1 MFNKFKSMLNMSDKT
16 KAPVGGG
23 SEANKSLSFSYRS
36 NPYHGSITWDWA
48 KGMAFDNTYPSVSKI
63 ANAFMEIRPY
73 AIGANGE
80 PLQQM
85 PAVDK
90 LYHPN
95 QQMSSVDFRQA
106 LAVSAL
112 SHRTTYIL
120 VWHYGEGGQVV
131 AGGGDVTPDN
141 IAGYTFLEDCYIK
154 VVDGRKFYKSPSL
167 KYEFSDREVIE
178 ISAGIDPYDLSA
190 GYSPMQAVKK
200 WANIDDYIASYEGGL
215 FENDAV
221 PAGQFVIT
229 ASSTADFNSIVDEM
243 QAKHR
248 GSGNNNNVQYIHRP
262 ISPDTGTVL
271 PAQIEWIPYSQSNKD
286 MSLETIFKQV
296 NDKIDSTFGVPAS
309 IRGVNDNNTYA
320 SVKVDER
327 IFVRWTLRPFATK
340 IWTRFTHELN
350 RITGGLG
357 YAITFDVEVPSIA
370 DEEKI
375 DAERKKV
382 EADIISQM
390 IDKGYSLDSIV
401 DAFDFSNSY
410 KLLEKGA
417 DDNAVIENDKPDVDT
432 GEEVEDS
439 PELAVTKHVCS
450 HHHDVVHKEA
460 DKDSLKALRRLL
472 NDYLETSIDET
483 VESLQ
488 SASSKD
494 ISAIGLEIYD
504 ENGDGVIDEQEIE
517 QIPIP
522 QPSEERKYALQAGLL
537 AILYARMLKSGEK
550 RYQDTIDQFDL
561 NIEIPVLQHYVIS
574 DGAEKQYETIVNKI
588 VNSFSDQITD
598 TIEGAINL
606 TVEQGG
612 DKSDLI
618 KNIRNVFESD
628 QWRVERIVN
637 TEEHRADNF
646 GQIDAVDVLQKVT
659 GREFGFKWRTTSG
672 HPCEFCQYMNGT
684 VVATGEAFI
693 PLGEKIQLDDSVYI
707 NNYEDILTPQA
718 HPNCQCVFDVVEL

>member
-1 MFNKFKSMLNMSDKT
+1 MLNMSDKKQT
-16 KAPVGGG
+16 PVGGV
-23 SEANKSLSFSYRS
+23 EANKSLSFSYRS
-36 NPYHGSITWDWA
+36 NPYHGSVTWDWV
-48 KGMAFDNTYPSVSKI
+48 KGMAFDNTYPSVSRI

-73 AIGANGE
+73 AIDVNGK
-80 PLQQM
+80 PIQQV

-95 QQMSSVDFRQA
+95 RQMSSVDFRQA

-120 VWHYGEGGQVV
+120 VWHYGEGGEVV
-131 AGGGDVTPDN
+131 ADGGDVTPDN
-141 IAGYTFLEDCYIK
+141 IAGYTFLEDCT
-154 VVDGRKFYKSPSL
+154 VREVNGRKFYKSDSL
-167 KYEFSDREVIE
+167 KFEFSDREVIE
-178 ISAGIDPYDLSA
+178 ISAGIDPYDLTA
-190 GYSPMQAVKK
+190 GYSPTQAVKK

-221 PAGQFVIT
+221 PAGQFIIT
-229 ASSTADFNSIVDEM
+229 APTADAFNAIVDEM

-262 ISPDTGTVL
+262 ISADTGTVL
-271 PAQIEWIPYSQSNKD
+271 PAQIEWIPFSQPNKD

-357 YAITFDVEVPSIA
+357 VAITFDIEIPSIA
-370 DEEKI
+370 DEEKVE
-375 DAERKKV
+375 AERKNV
-382 EADIISQM
+382 EADVILKM
-390 IDKGYSLDSIV
+390 LDRGYSLDSIV
-401 DAFDFSNSY
+401 DAFEFSNAY

-417 DDNAVIENDKPDVDT
+417 DDEATIENDKPDVDT
-432 GEEVEDS
+432 GDEVEDS
-439 PELAVTKHVCS
+439 PELAVTKSIPTHCT
-450 HHHDVVHKEA
+450 HEHDEIHKEA
-460 DKDSLKALRRLL
+460 DKTTLKELRRLL

-483 VESLQ
+483 VDSLQ
-488 SASSKD
+488 SASKE
-494 ISAIGLEIYD
+494 ISAVGLEIYD
-504 ENGDGVIDEQEIE
+504 ENQDGVIDEQEIA
-517 QIPIP
+517 QIQIP
-522 QPSEERKYALQAGLL
+522 QPSEERKYALQLALL
-537 AILYARMLKSGEK
+537 ALLYKRMLKSGEK
-550 RYQDTIDQFDL
+550 RYQDTLVQFGIVL
-561 NIEIPVLQHYVIS
+561 NVPALEHYAIS

-588 VNSFSDQITD
+588 VNSFTDQITD
-598 TIEGAINL
+598 TIRSAINI
-606 TVEQGG
+606 TFEEGG
-612 DKSDLI
+612 DKQQLI
-618 KNIRNVFESD
+618 KNVKNVYKTD
-628 QWRVERIVN
+628 QWRVERIAR

-646 GQIDAVDVLQKVT
+646 GQIDAVDVIQKAT

-693 PLGEKIQLDDSVYI
+693 PLGEKIQLDDAVYL
-707 NNYEDILTPQA
+707 NNYEDVLTPQA

>member
-1 MFNKFKSMLNMSDKT
+1 MSDKKNQT
-16 KAPVGGG
+16 PSVGGG
-23 SEANKSLSFSYRS
+23 SQANKSLSFAYRS
-36 NPYHGSITWDWA
+36 NPYHGSLTWDWA

-73 AIGANGE
+73 AIDQNGK
-80 PLQQM
+80 PLEKM

-106 LAVSAL
+106 LAISVL
-112 SHRTTYIL
+112 SHRTTYVL
-120 VWHYGEGGQVV
+120 VWHYGEGGALV
-131 AGGGDVTPDN
+131 AGGEGVTPDN

-154 VVDGRKFYKSPSL
+154 EVDGRKYYKSPSY
-167 KYEFSDREVIE
+167 KFEFSDREVIE
-178 ISAGIDPYDLSA
+178 ISAGYDANDLGA
-190 GYSPMQAVKK
+190 GYSPTQAVKK

-221 PAGQFVIT
+221 PSGQFVIT
-229 ASSTADFNSIVDEM
+229 APTVEAFNSIVDEM

-262 ISPDTGTVL
+262 ISADTGAVL
-271 PAQIEWIPYSQSNKD
+271 PAQIEWIPFSQSNKD

-327 IFVRWTLRPFATK
+327 IFVRWTLKPFATK

-357 YAITFDVEVPSIA
+357 YAITFDVEIPSIA
-370 DEEKI
+370 DEEKV

-382 EADIISQM
+382 EADIINQM
-390 IDKGYSLDSIV
+390 LDRGYSLDSIV
-401 DAFDFSNSY
+401 DAFEFSNSY

-417 DDNAVIENDKPDVDT
+417 DDDGEIINDKPDVDT
-432 GEEVEDS
+432 GDEVEDS
-439 PELAVTKHVCS
+439 PEEAVTKSAPTHCT
-450 HHHDVVHKEA
+450 HDHDDIHKEA
-460 DKDSLKALRRLL
+460 DKNTLKSLRRLL
-472 NDYLETSIDET
+472 NDYLETSINET

-488 SASSKD
+488 SASKE
-494 ISAIGLEIYD
+494 ISAVGLEIYD

-517 QIPIP
+517 QIQIP
-522 QPSEERKYALQAGLL
+522 QPSEERKYALQVAML
-537 AILYARMLKSGEK
+537 ALLYARMLKSGEK
-550 RYQDTIDQFDL
+550 RYQDTIAQFGIVL
-561 NIEIPVLQHYVIS
+561 NIPALEHYAIS

-588 VNSFSDQITD
+588 VNSFTDQITD
-598 TIEGAINL
+598 TIRGAINL

-612 DKSDLI
+612 DVQDLV

-646 GQIDAVDVLQKVT
+646 GQIDAVDVLQRVT

-693 PLGEKIQLDDSVYI
+693 PLGEKIELDNSVYL

>member
-1 MFNKFKSMLNMSDKT
+1 MSDK
-16 KAPVGGG
+16 KNQAPVGGV
-23 SEANKSLSFSYRS
+23 EANESLSFAYRS
-36 NPYHGSITWDWA
+36 NPYHGSLTWDWA

-73 AIGANGE
+73 AIDQNGK
-80 PLQQM
+80 PLQKM
-85 PAVDK
+85 TAVDR

-120 VWHYGEGGQVV
+120 VWHRGENGEAV
-131 AGGGDVTPDN
+131 AGGGGITPDN
-141 IAGYTFLEDCYIK
+141 IAGYTFLENCYVK
-154 VVDGRKFYKSPSL
+154 VVDGHKYYKSDSL
-167 KYEFSDREVIE
+167 KFEFSDREVIE

-190 GYSPMQAVKK
+190 GYSPTQAVKK

-221 PAGQFVIT
+221 PSGQFIIT
-229 ASSTADFNSIVDEM
+229 APTVEAFNAIVDEM

-248 GSGNNNNVQYIHRP
+248 GSGNNNNVQYVHRP
-262 ISPDTGTVL
+262 ISADTGAVL
-271 PAQIEWIPYSQSNKD
+271 PAQIEWIPFSQSNKD

-327 IFVRWTLRPFATK
+327 IFVRWTLKPFATK

-357 YAITFDVEVPSIA
+357 YAITFDVEIPSIA
-370 DEEKI
+370 DEEKV

-382 EADIISQM
+382 EADIINQM
-390 IDKGYSLDSIV
+390 LDRGYSLDSIV
-401 DAFDFSNSY
+401 DAFEFSNAY

-417 DDNAVIENDKPDVDT
+417 DDEATIENDKPDVDT
-432 GEEVEDS
+432 GDEVEDS
-439 PELAVTKHVCS
+439 PETAVTKAVCR
-450 HHHDVVHKEA
+450 HHNEIHKEA
-460 DKDSLKALRRLL
+460 DKNTLKELRRLL

-483 VESLQ
+483 VASLQ
-488 SASSKD
+488 SASKE

-504 ENGDGVIDEQEIE
+504 ENGDGVIDEQEVA
-517 QIPIP
+517 QIQIP
-522 QPSEERKYALQAGLL
+522 QPSEERKYALQVALL
-537 AILYARMLKSGEK
+537 ALLYARMLKSGEK
-550 RYQDTIDQFDL
+550 RYQDTIAQFGIVL
-561 NIEIPVLQHYVIS
+561 NIPALEHYAIS

-588 VNSFSDQITD
+588 VNSFTDQITD
-598 TIEGAINL
+598 TIQGAINL
-606 TVEQGG
+606 TVQQGG
-612 DKSDLI
+612 DKADLV

-646 GQIDAVDVLQKVT
+646 GQIDAVDVIQRVT

-693 PLGEKIQLDDSVYI
+693 PLGEKIELDNSVYL

>member
-1 MFNKFKSMLNMSDKT
+1 MGDKSKP
-16 KAPVGGG
+16 PVGGG
-23 SEANKSLSFSYRS
+23 SQANKSLSFNYRS
-36 NPYHGSITWDWA
+36 NPYHGSLTWDWA

-73 AIGANGE
+73 AIDQNGK
-80 PLQQM
+80 PLQKM

-120 VWHYGEGGQVV
+120 VWHRGENGEAV
-131 AGGGDVTPDN
+131 AGGGGITPDN

-154 VVDGRKFYKSPSL
+154 VVDGHKYYKSPSL
-167 KYEFSDREVIE
+167 KFEFSDREVIE

-190 GYSPMQAVKK
+190 GYSPTQAVKK

-221 PAGQFVIT
+221 PSGQFVIT
-229 ASSTADFNSIVDEM
+229 APSADAFNEIVDEM

-262 ISPDTGTVL
+262 ISADTGAVM
-271 PAQIEWIPYSQSNKD
+271 PAQIEWIPFSQSNKD

-327 IFVRWTLRPFATK
+327 IFVKWTLRPFATK

-357 YAITFDVEVPSIA
+357 YAITFDVEIPSIA

-382 EADIISQM
+382 EADIINQM
-390 IDKGYSLDSIV
+390 LDRGYSLDSIV
-401 DAFDFSNSY
+401 DAFEFSNAY

-417 DDNAVIENDKPDVDT
+417 DDEATIENDKPDVDT
-432 GEEVEDS
+432 GDEVEDS
-439 PELAVTKHVCS
+439 PETAVTKVAQP
-450 HHHDVVHKEA
+450 HHHHNEIHKKA
-460 DKDSLKALRRLL
+460 DKNTLKELRRLL

-483 VESLQ
+483 VASLQ
-488 SASSKD
+488 SASKE

-504 ENGDGVIDEQEIE
+504 ENQDGVIDEQEVA

-522 QPSEERKYALQAGLL
+522 QPSEERKYALQVALL
-537 AILYARMLKSGEK
+537 ALLYARMLKSGEK
-550 RYQDTIDQFDL
+550 RYQDTIAQFGIVL
-561 NIEIPVLQHYVIS
+561 NIPALEHYVIS

-588 VNSFSDQITD
+588 VNSFTDQITD
-598 TIEGAINL
+598 TIRGAINL

-612 DKSDLI
+612 NKSDLV

-637 TEEHRADNF
+637 TEEHRADNL
-646 GQIDAVDVLQKVT
+646 GQIDAVDVIQRVT
-659 GREFGFKWRTTSG
+659 GREFGFKWRTTSA

-693 PLGEKIQLDDSVYI
+693 PLGEKIELDNAVYL

>member
-1 MFNKFKSMLNMSDKT
+1 MFEKFKSMLNMSDKKQT
-16 KAPVGGG
+16 PVGGV
-23 SEANKSLSFSYRS
+23 EANKSLSFNYRS
-36 NPYHGSITWDWA
+36 NPYHGSLTWDWA
-48 KGMAFDNTYPSVSKI
+48 KGMAFDNTYPSVSRI

-73 AIGANGE
+73 AIDANGK
-80 PLQQM
+80 PLQKM

-112 SHRTTYIL
+112 SHRTAYIL
-120 VWHYGEGGQVV
+120 VWHRGENGEAV
-131 AGGGDVTPDN
+131 AGGGGVTPDN

-154 VVDGRKFYKSPSL
+154 VVDGHKYYKSPSL
-167 KYEFSDREVIE
+167 KFEFSDREVIE
-178 ISAGIDPYDLSA
+178 ISAGIDPNDLTA
-190 GYSPMQAVKK
+190 GYSPTQAVKK

-221 PAGQFVIT
+221 PSGQFVIT
-229 ASSTADFNSIVDEM
+229 APTVEAFNEIVDEM
-243 QAKHR
+243 QARHR

-262 ISPDTGTVL
+262 ISADTGAVL
-271 PAQIEWIPYSQSNKD
+271 PAQIEWIPFSQSNKD

-327 IFVRWTLRPFATK
+327 IFVRWTLKPFATK

-357 YAITFDVEVPSIA
+357 YAITFDVEIPSIA
-370 DEEKI
+370 DEEKV

-382 EADIISQM
+382 EADIITQM
-390 IDKGYSLDSIV
+390 LDRGYSLDSIV
-401 DAFDFSNSY
+401 DAFEFSNAY

-417 DDNAVIENDKPDVDT
+417 DDEATIENDKPDVDT

-439 PELAVTKHVCS
+439 PEEAVTKSVC
-450 HHHDVVHKEA
+450 HHHDEIHKEA
-460 DKDSLKALRRLL
+460 DKNTLKELRRLL

-483 VESLQ
+483 VASLQ
-488 SASSKD
+488 SASKA

-504 ENGDGVIDEQEIE
+504 ENADGVIDEQEIA
-517 QIPIP
+517 QIQIP
-522 QPSEERKYALQAGLL
+522 QPSEERKYALQAALL
-537 AILYARMLKSGEK
+537 ALLYARMLKSGEK
-550 RYQDTIDQFDL
+550 RYQETIAQFSIAL
-561 NIEIPVLQHYVIS
+561 NVPALEHYVIS

-588 VNSFSDQITD
+588 VNSFTDQITD
-598 TIEGAINL
+598 TIRGAINL

-612 DKSDLI
+612 NKSDLI
-618 KNIRNVFESD
+618 KNIKNVFESD

-693 PLGEKIQLDDSVYI
+693 PLGEKIELDNSVYL

>member
-1 MFNKFKSMLNMSDKT
+1 MLNMSDKKQT
-16 KAPVGGG
+16 PVGGV
-23 SEANKSLSFSYRS
+23 EANKSLSFSYRS
-36 NPYHGSITWDWA
+36 NPYHGSVTWDWA
-48 KGMAFDNTYPSVSKI
+48 KGMAFDNTYPSVSRI

-73 AIGANGE
+73 AIDSNGK
-80 PLQQM
+80 PIQQV

-95 QQMSSVDFRQA
+95 RQMSSVDFRQA

-120 VWHYGEGGQVV
+120 VWHYGEGGEVV
-131 AGGGDVTPDN
+131 ADGGDVTPDN
-141 IAGYTFLEDCYIK
+141 IAGYTFLEDCT
-154 VVDGRKFYKSPSL
+154 VREVNGRKFYKSDSL
-167 KYEFSDREVIE
+167 KFEFSDREVIE
-178 ISAGIDPYDLSA
+178 ISAGIDPYDLTA
-190 GYSPMQAVKK
+190 GYSPTQAVKK

-221 PAGQFVIT
+221 PAGQFIIT
-229 ASSTADFNSIVDEM
+229 APTADAFNAIVDEM

-262 ISPDTGTVL
+262 ISADTGTVL
-271 PAQIEWIPYSQSNKD
+271 PAQIEWIPFSQPNKD

-357 YAITFDVEVPSIA
+357 VAITFDIEIPSIA
-370 DEEKI
+370 DEEKVE
-375 DAERKKV
+375 AERKNV
-382 EADIISQM
+382 EADVILKM
-390 IDKGYSLDSIV
+390 LDRGYSLDSIV
-401 DAFDFSNSY
+401 DAFEFSNAY

-417 DDNAVIENDKPDVDT
+417 DDEATIENDKPDVDT
-432 GEEVEDS
+432 GDEVEDS
-439 PELAVTKHVCS
+439 PELAVTKSIPTHCT
-450 HHHDVVHKEA
+450 HEHDEIHKEA
-460 DKDSLKALRRLL
+460 DKTTLKELRRLL

-483 VESLQ
+483 VDSLQ
-488 SASSKD
+488 SASKE
-494 ISAIGLEIYD
+494 ISAVGLEIYD
-504 ENGDGVIDEQEIE
+504 ENQDGVIDEQEIA
-517 QIPIP
+517 QIQIP
-522 QPSEERKYALQAGLL
+522 QPSEERKYALQLALL
-537 AILYARMLKSGEK
+537 ALLYKRMLKSGEK
-550 RYQDTIDQFDL
+550 RYQDTLVQFGIVL
-561 NIEIPVLQHYVIS
+561 NVPALEHYAIS

-588 VNSFSDQITD
+588 VNSFTDQITD
-598 TIEGAINL
+598 TIRSAINI
-606 TVEQGG
+606 TFEEGG
-612 DKSDLI
+612 DKQQLI
-618 KNIRNVFESD
+618 KNVKNVYKTD
-628 QWRVERIVN
+628 QWRVERIAR

-646 GQIDAVDVLQKVT
+646 GQIDAVDVIQKAT

-693 PLGEKIQLDDSVYI
+693 PLGEKIQLDDAVYL
-707 NNYEDILTPQA
+707 NNYEDVLTPQA

>member
-1 MFNKFKSMLNMSDKT
+1 MFEKFKSMLNMSDKS
-16 KAPVGGG
+16 KPPVGGG
-23 SEANKSLSFSYRS
+23 NQANKSLSFNYRS
-36 NPYHGSITWDWA
+36 NPYHGSLTWDWA

-73 AIGANGE
+73 AIDSNGK
-80 PLQQM
+80 PLQQVK
-85 PAVDK
+85 AVDK

-120 VWHYGEGGQVV
+120 VWHRGENGEAV
-131 AGGGDVTPDN
+131 AGGGGVTPDN

-154 VVDGRKFYKSPSL
+154 VVDGHKYYKSPSL
-167 KYEFSDREVIE
+167 KFEFSDREVIE
-178 ISAGIDPYDLSA
+178 ISAGIDPNDLSA
-190 GYSPMQAVKK
+190 GYSPTQAVKK

-221 PAGQFVIT
+221 PSGQFVIT
-229 ASSTADFNSIVDEM
+229 APSVEAFNAIVDEM
-243 QAKHR
+243 QARHR

-262 ISPDTGTVL
+262 ISADTGAVL
-271 PAQIEWIPYSQSNKD
+271 PAQIEWIPFSQSNKD

-327 IFVRWTLRPFATK
+327 IFVRWTLKPFATK

-357 YAITFDVEVPSIA
+357 YAITFDVEIPSIA
-370 DEEKI
+370 DEEKV

-382 EADIISQM
+382 EADIITQM
-390 IDKGYSLDSIV
+390 LDRGYSLDSIV
-401 DAFDFSNSY
+401 DAFEFSNAY
-410 KLLEKGA
+410 KLLEMGA
-417 DDNAVIENDKPDVDT
+417 DDEATIENDKPDVDT

-439 PELAVTKHVCS
+439 PEEAVTKSVC
-450 HHHDVVHKEA
+450 HHHDEIHKEA
-460 DKDSLKALRRLL
+460 DKNTLKELRRLL

-483 VESLQ
+483 VASLQ
-488 SASSKD
+488 SASKA

-504 ENGDGVIDEQEIE
+504 ENGDGVIDEQEVA

-522 QPSEERKYALQAGLL
+522 QPSEERKYALQVALL
-537 AILYARMLKSGEK
+537 ALLYARMLKSGEK
-550 RYQDTIDQFDL
+550 RYQDTITQFSIAL
-561 NIEIPVLQHYVIS
+561 NVPALEHYVIS

-588 VNSFSDQITD
+588 VNSFTDQITD
-598 TIEGAINL
+598 TIKGAIDL
-606 TVEQGG
+606 TIQQGG
-612 DKSDLI
+612 NKSDLI
-618 KNIRNVFESD
+618 KNIKNVFESD

-693 PLGEKIQLDDSVYI
+693 PLGEKIQLDDAVYI

>member
-1 MFNKFKSMLNMSDKT
+1 MLNMSDKKQT
-16 KAPVGGG
+16 PVGGV
-23 SEANKSLSFSYRS
+23 EANKSLSFSYRS
-36 NPYHGSITWDWA
+36 NPYHGSVTWDWA
-48 KGMAFDNTYPSVSKI
+48 KGMAFDNTYPSVSRI

-73 AIGANGE
+73 AIDVNGK
-80 PLQQM
+80 PIQQV

-120 VWHYGEGGQVV
+120 VWHYGEGGEVV
-131 AGGGDVTPDN
+131 AGNGNVTPDN
-141 IAGYTFLEDCYIK
+141 IAGYTFLEDCTVK
-154 VVDGRKFYKSPSL
+154 EVNGRKFYKSDSL
-167 KYEFSDREVIE
+167 KFEFSDNEVIE

-190 GYSPMQAVKK
+190 GYSPTQAVKK

-221 PAGQFVIT
+221 PAGQFIIT
-229 ASSTADFNSIVDEM
+229 APTADAFNAIVDEM

-262 ISPDTGTVL
+262 ISADTGTVL
-271 PAQIEWIPYSQSNKD
+271 PAQIEWIPFSQPNKD

-357 YAITFDVEVPSIA
+357 VAITFDVEIPSIA
-370 DEEKI
+370 DEEKVE
-375 DAERKKV
+375 AERKNV
-382 EADIISQM
+382 EADVIIKM
-390 IDKGYSLDSIV
+390 LDRGYSLDSIV
-401 DAFDFSNSY
+401 DAFEFSNAY

-417 DDNAVIENDKPDVDT
+417 DDEATIENDKPDVDT
-432 GEEVEDS
+432 GDEVEDS
-439 PELAVTKHVCS
+439 PELAVTKSIPTHCA
-450 HHHDVVHKEA
+450 HEHDEIHKEA
-460 DKDSLKALRRLL
+460 DKTTLKELRRLL

-483 VESLQ
+483 VDSLQ
-488 SASSKD
+488 SASKE
-494 ISAIGLEIYD
+494 ISAVGLEIYD
-504 ENGDGVIDEQEIE
+504 ENQDGVIDEQEIA
-517 QIPIP
+517 QIQIP
-522 QPSEERKYALQAGLL
+522 QPSEERKYALQLALL
-537 AILYARMLKSGEK
+537 ALLYKRMLKSGEK
-550 RYQDTIDQFDL
+550 RYQDTLVQFGIVL
-561 NIEIPVLQHYVIS
+561 NIPALEHYAIS

-588 VNSFSDQITD
+588 VNSFTDQITD
-598 TIEGAINL
+598 TIRSAINI
-606 TVEQGG
+606 TFEEGG
-612 DKSDLI
+612 DKQQLI
-618 KNIRNVFESD
+618 KNIKNVYKTD
-628 QWRVERIVN
+628 QWRVERIAR

-646 GQIDAVDVLQKVT
+646 GQIDAVDVIQKVT

-693 PLGEKIQLDDSVYI
+693 PLGEKIQLDDAVYL
-707 NNYEDILTPQA
+707 NNYEDVLTPQA

>member
-1 MFNKFKSMLNMSDKT
+1 MLNMSDKKQT
-16 KAPVGGG
+16 PVGGV
-23 SEANKSLSFSYRS
+23 EANKSLSFSYRS
-36 NPYHGSITWDWA
+36 NPYHGSVTWDWA
-48 KGMAFDNTYPSVSKI
+48 KGMAFDNTYPSVSRI

-73 AIGANGE
+73 AIDSNGK
-80 PLQQM
+80 PIQQV

-95 QQMSSVDFRQA
+95 RQMSSVDFRQA

-120 VWHYGEGGQVV
+120 VWHYGEGGEVV
-131 AGGGDVTPDN
+131 ADGGDVTPDN
-141 IAGYTFLEDCYIK
+141 IAGYTFLEDCT
-154 VVDGRKFYKSPSL
+154 VREVNGRKFYKSDSL
-167 KYEFSDREVIE
+167 KFEFSDREVIE
-178 ISAGIDPYDLSA
+178 ISAGIDPYDLTA
-190 GYSPMQAVKK
+190 GYSPTQAVKK

-221 PAGQFVIT
+221 PAGQFIIT
-229 ASSTADFNSIVDEM
+229 APTADAFNAIVDEM

-262 ISPDTGTVL
+262 ISADTGTVL
-271 PAQIEWIPYSQSNKD
+271 PAQIEWIPFSQPNKD

-357 YAITFDVEVPSIA
+357 VAITFDIEIPSIA
-370 DEEKI
+370 DEEKVE
-375 DAERKKV
+375 AERKKV
-382 EADIISQM
+382 EADIINQM
-390 IDKGYSLDSIV
+390 LDRGYSLDSIV
-401 DAFDFSNSY
+401 DAFEFSNAY

-417 DDNAVIENDKPDVDT
+417 DDEATIENDKPDVDT
-432 GEEVEDS
+432 GDEVEDS
-439 PELAVTKHVCS
+439 PELAVTKSIPTHCT
-450 HHHDVVHKEA
+450 HEHDEIHKEA
-460 DKDSLKALRRLL
+460 DKTTLKELRRLL

-483 VESLQ
+483 VDSLQ
-488 SASSKD
+488 SASKE
-494 ISAIGLEIYD
+494 ISAVGLEIYD
-504 ENGDGVIDEQEIE
+504 ENQDGVIDEQEIA
-517 QIPIP
+517 QIQIP
-522 QPSEERKYALQAGLL
+522 QPSEERKYALQLALL
-537 AILYARMLKSGEK
+537 ALLYKRMLKSGEK
-550 RYQDTIDQFDL
+550 RYQDTLVQFGIVL
-561 NIEIPVLQHYVIS
+561 NIPALEHYVIS

-588 VNSFSDQITD
+588 VNSFTDQITD
-598 TIEGAINL
+598 TIRSAINI
-606 TVEQGG
+606 TFEEGG
-612 DKSDLI
+612 DKQQLI
-618 KNIRNVFESD
+618 KNIKNVYKTD
-628 QWRVERIVN
+628 QWRVERIAR

-646 GQIDAVDVLQKVT
+646 GQIDAVDVIQKVT

-672 HPCEFCQYMNGT
+672 HPCEFCQYMDGT

-693 PLGEKIQLDDSVYI
+693 PLGEKIQLDDAVYL
-707 NNYEDILTPQA
+707 NNYEDVLTPQA

>member
-1 MFNKFKSMLNMSDKT
+1 MLNMSDKKQT
-16 KAPVGGG
+16 PVGGV
-23 SEANKSLSFSYRS
+23 EANKSLSFSYRS
-36 NPYHGSITWDWA
+36 NPYHGSVTWDWA
-48 KGMAFDNTYPSVSKI
+48 KGMAFDNTYPSVSRI

-73 AIGANGE
+73 AIDSNGK
-80 PLQQM
+80 PIQQV

-95 QQMSSVDFRQA
+95 RQMSSVDFRQA

-120 VWHYGEGGQVV
+120 VWHYGEGGEVV
-131 AGGGDVTPDN
+131 ADGGDVTPDN
-141 IAGYTFLEDCYIK
+141 IAGYTFLEDCT
-154 VVDGRKFYKSPSL
+154 VREVNGRKFYKSDSL
-167 KYEFSDREVIE
+167 KFEFSDREVIE
-178 ISAGIDPYDLSA
+178 ISAGIDPYDLTA
-190 GYSPMQAVKK
+190 GYSPTQAVKK

-221 PAGQFVIT
+221 PAGQFIIT
-229 ASSTADFNSIVDEM
+229 APTADAFNAIVDEM

-262 ISPDTGTVL
+262 ISADTGTVL
-271 PAQIEWIPYSQSNKD
+271 PAQIEWIPFSQPNKD

-357 YAITFDVEVPSIA
+357 VAITFDIEIPSIA
-370 DEEKI
+370 DEEKV
-375 DAERKKV
+375 DAERKKI

-390 IDKGYSLDSIV
+390 TDKGYSLDSIV
-401 DAFDFSNSY
+401 DAFEFSNAY

-417 DDNAVIENDKPDVDT
+417 DDEATIENDKPDVDT
-432 GEEVEDS
+432 GDEVEDS
-439 PELAVTKHVCS
+439 PELAVTKSIPTHCT
-450 HHHDVVHKEA
+450 HEHDEIHKEA
-460 DKDSLKALRRLL
+460 DKTTLKELRRLL

-483 VESLQ
+483 VDSLQ
-488 SASSKD
+488 SASKE
-494 ISAIGLEIYD
+494 ISAVGLEIYD
-504 ENGDGVIDEQEIE
+504 ENQDGVIDEQEIA
-517 QIPIP
+517 QIQIP
-522 QPSEERKYALQAGLL
+522 QPSEERKYALQLALL
-537 AILYARMLKSGEK
+537 ALLYKRMLKSGEK
-550 RYQDTIDQFDL
+550 RYQDTLVQFGIVL
-561 NIEIPVLQHYVIS
+561 NVPALEHYAIS

-588 VNSFSDQITD
+588 VNSFTDQITD
-598 TIEGAINL
+598 TIRSAINI
-606 TVEQGG
+606 TFEEGG
-612 DKSDLI
+612 DKQQLI
-618 KNIRNVFESD
+618 KNVKNVYKTD
-628 QWRVERIVN
+628 QWRVERIAR

-646 GQIDAVDVLQKVT
+646 GQIDAVDVIQKAT

-693 PLGEKIQLDDSVYI
+693 PLGEKIQLDDAVYL
-707 NNYEDILTPQA
+707 NNYEDVLTPQA

>member
-1 MFNKFKSMLNMSDKT
+1 MLNMSDKKQT
-16 KAPVGGG
+16 PVGGV
-23 SEANKSLSFSYRS
+23 EANKSLSFSYRS
-36 NPYHGSITWDWA
+36 NPYHGSVTWDWA
-48 KGMAFDNTYPSVSKI
+48 KGMAFDNTYPSVSRI

-73 AIGANGE
+73 AIDVNGK
-80 PLQQM
+80 PIQQV

-95 QQMSSVDFRQA
+95 RQMSSVDFRQA

-120 VWHYGEGGQVV
+120 VWHYGEGGEVV
-131 AGGGDVTPDN
+131 AGNGGVTPDN

-154 VVDGRKFYKSPSL
+154 VVNGHKFYKSPSL
-167 KYEFSDREVIE
+167 KFEFSDNEVIE
-178 ISAGIDPYDLSA
+178 ISAGIDPNDLSA
-190 GYSPMQAVKK
+190 GYSPTQAVKK

-221 PAGQFVIT
+221 PAGQFIIT
-229 ASSTADFNSIVDEM
+229 APTADAFNAIVDEM

-262 ISPDTGTVL
+262 ISTDTGAVL
-271 PAQIEWIPYSQSNKD
+271 PAQIEWIPFSQSNKD

-357 YAITFDVEVPSIA
+357 VAITFDVEIPSIA

-375 DAERKKV
+375 DAERKNV
-382 EADIISQM
+382 EADVIIKM
-390 IDKGYSLDSIV
+390 LDRGYSLDSIV
-401 DAFDFSNSY
+401 DAFEFSNAY

-417 DDNAVIENDKPDVDT
+417 DDEAIIENDKPDVDT
-432 GEEVEDS
+432 GDEVEDS
-439 PELAVTKHVCS
+439 PELAVTKSIPPHCT
-450 HHHDVVHKEA
+450 HEHDEIHKEA
-460 DKDSLKALRRLL
+460 DKTTLKELRRLL

-483 VESLQ
+483 VGSLQ
-488 SASSKD
+488 SASKE
-494 ISAIGLEIYD
+494 ISAVGLEIYD
-504 ENGDGVIDEQEIE
+504 ENQDGVIDEQEIA
-517 QIPIP
+517 QIQIP
-522 QPSEERKYALQAGLL
+522 QPSEERKYALQLALL
-537 AILYARMLKSGEK
+537 ALLYKRMLKSGEK
-550 RYQDTIDQFDL
+550 RYQDTLVQFGIVL
-561 NIEIPVLQHYVIS
+561 NIPALEHYTIS

-598 TIEGAINL
+598 TIRSAINI
-606 TVEQGG
+606 TFEEGG
-612 DKSDLI
+612 DKQQLI
-618 KNIRNVFESD
+618 KNVKNVFKTD
-628 QWRVERIVN
+628 QWRVERIAR

-646 GQIDAVDVLQKVT
+646 GQIDAVDVIQKVT

-693 PLGEKIQLDDSVYI
+693 PLGEKIQLDDAVYL
-707 NNYEDILTPQA
+707 NNYEDVLTPQA

>member
-1 MFNKFKSMLNMSDKT
+1 MLNMSDKKQT
-16 KAPVGGG
+16 PVGGV
-23 SEANKSLSFSYRS
+23 EANKSLSFSYRS
-36 NPYHGSITWDWA
+36 NPYHGSVTWDWA
-48 KGMAFDNTYPSVSKI
+48 KGMAFDNTYPSVSRI

-73 AIGANGE
+73 AIDVNGK
-80 PLQQM
+80 PIQQV

-112 SHRTTYIL
+112 S
-120 VWHYGEGGQVV
+120 Q
-131 AGGGDVTPDN
+131 
-141 IAGYTFLEDCYIK
+141 DCDIK
-154 VVDGRKFYKSPSL
+154 VVNGHKFYKSPSL
-167 KYEFSDREVIE
+167 KFEFSDKEVIE
-178 ISAGIDPYDLSA
+178 ISAGIDPNDLSA
-190 GYSPMQAVKK
+190 GYSPTQAVKK

-221 PAGQFVIT
+221 PAGQFIIT
-229 ASSTADFNSIVDEM
+229 APTADAFNAIVDEM

-262 ISPDTGTVL
+262 ISTDTGAVL
-271 PAQIEWIPYSQSNKD
+271 PAQIEWIPFSQPNKD
-286 MSLETIFKQV
+286 MSLEAIFKQV

-357 YAITFDVEVPSIA
+357 VAITFDIDIPSIA
-370 DEEKI
+370 DEEKVE
-375 DAERKKV
+375 AERKNV
-382 EADIISQM
+382 EADVIIKM
-390 IDKGYSLDSIV
+390 LDRGYSLDSIV
-401 DAFDFSNSY
+401 DAFEFSNAY

-417 DDNAVIENDKPDVDT
+417 DDEATIENDKPDVDT
-432 GEEVEDS
+432 GDEVEDS
-439 PELAVTKHVCS
+439 PELAVTKSIPTHCT
-450 HHHDVVHKEA
+450 HEHDEIHKEA
-460 DKDSLKALRRLL
+460 DKTTLKELRRLL

-483 VESLQ
+483 VDSLQ
-488 SASSKD
+488 SASKE
-494 ISAIGLEIYD
+494 ISAVGLEIYD
-504 ENGDGVIDEQEIE
+504 ENQDGVIDEQEIA
-517 QIPIP
+517 QIQIP
-522 QPSEERKYALQAGLL
+522 QPSEERKYALQLALL
-537 AILYARMLKSGEK
+537 ALLYKRMLKSGEK
-550 RYQDTIDQFDL
+550 RYQDTLVQFGIVL
-561 NIEIPVLQHYVIS
+561 NIPALEHYAIS

-598 TIEGAINL
+598 TIRSAINI
-606 TVEQGG
+606 TFEEGG
-612 DKSDLI
+612 DKQQLI
-618 KNIRNVFESD
+618 KNVKDVFKTD
-628 QWRVERIVN
+628 QWRVERIAR

-646 GQIDAVDVLQKVT
+646 GQIDAVDVIQKVT

-693 PLGEKIQLDDSVYI
+693 PLGEKIQLDDAVYL
-707 NNYEDILTPQA
+707 NNYEDVLTPQA

>member
-1 MFNKFKSMLNMSDKT
+1 MFEKFKSMLNMSDKS
-16 KAPVGGG
+16 KPPVGGG
-23 SEANKSLSFSYRS
+23 YQANKSLSFSYRS

-63 ANAFMEIRPY
+63 ANAFMVIRPY
-73 AIGANGE
+73 AIDSNGK
-80 PLQQM
+80 PLQKM

-120 VWHYGEGGQVV
+120 VWHRGENGESV
-131 AGGGDVTPDN
+131 AGGGGVTPDN
-141 IAGYTFLEDCYIK
+141 IAGYTFLEDCYVK
-154 VVDGRKFYKSPSL
+154 VVDGHKYYKSPSL
-167 KYEFSDREVIE
+167 KFEFSDREVIE
-178 ISAGIDPYDLSA
+178 ISAGIDPNDLTA
-190 GYSPMQAVKK
+190 GYSPTQAVKK

-221 PAGQFVIT
+221 PSGQFVIVAPT
-229 ASSTADFNSIVDEM
+229 VEAFNAIVDEM

-262 ISPDTGTVL
+262 ISADTGAVS
-271 PAQIEWIPYSQSNKD
+271 PAQIEWIPFSQSNKD

-327 IFVRWTLRPFATK
+327 IFVRWTLKPFATK

-357 YAITFDVEVPSIA
+357 YAITFDVEIPSIA
-370 DEEKI
+370 DEEKV

-382 EADIISQM
+382 EADIITQM
-390 IDKGYSLDSIV
+390 LDRGYSLDSIV
-401 DAFDFSNSY
+401 DAFEFSNAY
-410 KLLEKGA
+410 KLLEMGA
-417 DDNAVIENDKPDVDT
+417 DEGAEIVNDKPDVDT

-439 PELAVTKHVCS
+439 PEEAVTKSVC
-450 HHHDVVHKEA
+450 HHHDEIHKEA
-460 DKDSLKALRRLL
+460 DKNTLKELRRLL

-483 VESLQ
+483 VASLQ
-488 SASSKD
+488 SASKA

-504 ENGDGVIDEQEIE
+504 ENGDGVIDEQEVA

-522 QPSEERKYALQAGLL
+522 QPSEERKYALQVALL
-537 AILYARMLKSGEK
+537 ALLYARMLKSGEK
-550 RYQDTIDQFDL
+550 RYQDTITQFSIAL
-561 NIEIPVLQHYVIS
+561 NAPALEHYVIS

-588 VNSFSDQITD
+588 VNSFTDQITD
-598 TIEGAINL
+598 TIKGAIDL
-606 TVEQGG
+606 TVQQGG
-612 DKSDLI
+612 SKSDLI
-618 KNIRNVFESD
+618 NNIKNVFESD

-693 PLGEKIQLDDSVYI
+693 PLGEKIELDNSVYL

>member
-1 MFNKFKSMLNMSDKT
+1 MLNMSDKKQT
-16 KAPVGGG
+16 PVGGV
-23 SEANKSLSFSYRS
+23 EANKSLSFSYRS
-36 NPYHGSITWDWA
+36 NPYHGSVTWDWA
-48 KGMAFDNTYPSVSKI
+48 KGMAFDNTYPSVSRI

-73 AIGANGE
+73 AIDSNGK
-80 PLQQM
+80 PIQQV

-95 QQMSSVDFRQA
+95 RQMSSVDFRQA

-120 VWHYGEGGQVV
+120 VWHYGEGGEVV
-131 AGGGDVTPDN
+131 ADGGDVTPDN
-141 IAGYTFLEDCYIK
+141 IAGYTFLEDCT
-154 VVDGRKFYKSPSL
+154 VREVNGRKFYKSDSL
-167 KYEFSDREVIE
+167 KFEFSDREVIE
-178 ISAGIDPYDLSA
+178 ISAGIDPYDLTA
-190 GYSPMQAVKK
+190 GYSPTQAVKK

-221 PAGQFVIT
+221 PAGQFIIT
-229 ASSTADFNSIVDEM
+229 APTVDAFNAIVDEM

-262 ISPDTGTVL
+262 ISADTGTVL
-271 PAQIEWIPYSQSNKD
+271 PAQIEWIPFSQPNKD

-357 YAITFDVEVPSIA
+357 VAITFDIEIPSIA
-370 DEEKI
+370 DEEKV
-375 DAERKKV
+375 DAERKKI

-390 IDKGYSLDSIV
+390 TDKGYSLDSIV
-401 DAFDFSNSY
+401 DAFEFSNAY

-417 DDNAVIENDKPDVDT
+417 DDEATIENDKPDVDT
-432 GEEVEDS
+432 GDEVEDS
-439 PELAVTKHVCS
+439 PELAVTKSIPTHCT
-450 HHHDVVHKEA
+450 HEHDEIHKEA
-460 DKDSLKALRRLL
+460 DKTTLKELRRLL

-483 VESLQ
+483 VDSLQ
-488 SASSKD
+488 SASKE
-494 ISAIGLEIYD
+494 ISAVGLEIYD
-504 ENGDGVIDEQEIE
+504 ENQDGVIDEQEIA
-517 QIPIP
+517 QIQIP
-522 QPSEERKYALQAGLL
+522 QPSEERKYALQLALL
-537 AILYARMLKSGEK
+537 ALLYKRMLKSGEK
-550 RYQDTIDQFDL
+550 RYQDTLVQFGIVL
-561 NIEIPVLQHYVIS
+561 NVPALEHYAIS

-588 VNSFSDQITD
+588 VNSFTDQITD
-598 TIEGAINL
+598 TIRSAINI
-606 TVEQGG
+606 TFEEGG
-612 DKSDLI
+612 DKQQLI
-618 KNIRNVFESD
+618 KNVKNVYKTD
-628 QWRVERIVN
+628 QWRVERIAR

-646 GQIDAVDVLQKVT
+646 GQIDAVDVIQKVT

-672 HPCEFCQYMNGT
+672 HPCEFCQYMDGT

-693 PLGEKIQLDDSVYI
+693 PLGEKIQLDDAVYL
-707 NNYEDILTPQA
+707 NNYEDVLTPQA

>member
-1 MFNKFKSMLNMSDKT
+1 MFEKFKSMLNMSDKKQT
-16 KAPVGGG
+16 PVGGV
-23 SEANKSLSFSYRS
+23 EANKSLSFNYRS
-36 NPYHGSITWDWA
+36 NPYHGSLTWDWA
-48 KGMAFDNTYPSVSKI
+48 KGMAFDNTYPSVSRI

-73 AIGANGE
+73 AIDANGK
-80 PLQQM
+80 PLQKM

-112 SHRTTYIL
+112 SHRTAYIL
-120 VWHYGEGGQVV
+120 VWHRGENGEAV
-131 AGGGDVTPDN
+131 AGGGGVTPDN

-154 VVDGRKFYKSPSL
+154 VVDGHKYYKSPSL
-167 KYEFSDREVIE
+167 KFEFSDREVIE
-178 ISAGIDPYDLSA
+178 ISAGIDPNDLTA
-190 GYSPMQAVKK
+190 GYSPTQAVKK

-221 PAGQFVIT
+221 PSGQFVIT
-229 ASSTADFNSIVDEM
+229 APTVEAFNEIVDEM
-243 QAKHR
+243 QARHR

-262 ISPDTGTVL
+262 ISADTGAVL
-271 PAQIEWIPYSQSNKD
+271 PAQIEWIPFSQSNKD

-327 IFVRWTLRPFATK
+327 IFVRWTLKPFATK

-357 YAITFDVEVPSIA
+357 YAITFDVEIPSIA
-370 DEEKI
+370 DEEKV

-382 EADIISQM
+382 EADIITQM
-390 IDKGYSLDSIV
+390 LDRGYSLDSIV
-401 DAFDFSNSY
+401 DAFEFSNAY

-417 DDNAVIENDKPDVDT
+417 DDEATIENDKPDVDT

-439 PELAVTKHVCS
+439 PEEAVTKSVC
-450 HHHDVVHKEA
+450 HHHDEIHKEA
-460 DKDSLKALRRLL
+460 DKNTLKELRRLL

-483 VESLQ
+483 VASLQ
-488 SASSKD
+488 SASKA

-504 ENGDGVIDEQEIE
+504 ENGDGVIDEQEVA

-522 QPSEERKYALQAGLL
+522 QPSEERKYALQVALL
-537 AILYARMLKSGEK
+537 ALLYARMLKSGEK
-550 RYQDTIDQFDL
+550 RYQDTIAQFSIAL
-561 NIEIPVLQHYVIS
+561 NVPALEHYVIS

-588 VNSFSDQITD
+588 VNSFTDQITD
-598 TIEGAINL
+598 TIKGAIDL
-606 TVEQGG
+606 TVQQGG
-612 DKSDLI
+612 SKSDLI
-618 KNIRNVFESD
+618 KNIKNVFESD
-628 QWRVERIVN
+628 QWRVERIAN

-693 PLGEKIQLDDSVYI
+693 PLGEKIELDSSVYL

>member
-1 MFNKFKSMLNMSDKT
+1 MFEKFKSMLNMSDKSKT
-16 KAPVGGG
+16 PVGGV
-23 SEANKSLSFSYRS
+23 EANKSLSFNYRS
-36 NPYHGSITWDWA
+36 NPYHGSLTWDWA

-63 ANAFMEIRPY
+63 ANAFMVIRPY
-73 AIGANGE
+73 AVDENGK
-80 PLQQM
+80 PLQKM

-120 VWHYGEGGQVV
+120 VWHYGEGGALV
-131 AGGGDVTPDN
+131 AGGGGVTPDN

-154 VVDGRKFYKSPSL
+154 VVDGHKYYKSPSL
-167 KYEFSDREVIE
+167 KFEFSDREVIE
-178 ISAGIDPYDLSA
+178 ISAGIDPNDLSA
-190 GYSPMQAVKK
+190 GYSPTQAVKK

-221 PAGQFVIT
+221 PSGQFVIT
-229 ASSTADFNSIVDEM
+229 APSVEAFNAIVDEM

-262 ISPDTGTVL
+262 ISADTGAVL
-271 PAQIEWIPYSQSNKD
+271 PAQIEWIPFSQSNKD

-327 IFVRWTLRPFATK
+327 IFVRWTLKPFATK

-357 YAITFDVEVPSIA
+357 YAITFDVEIPSIA
-370 DEEKI
+370 DEEKV

-382 EADIISQM
+382 EADIINQM
-390 IDKGYSLDSIV
+390 LDRGYSLDSIV
-401 DAFDFSNSY
+401 DAFEFSNAY

-417 DDNAVIENDKPDVDT
+417 DDEATIENDKPDVDT

-439 PELAVTKHVCS
+439 PEEAVTKAVC
-450 HHHDVVHKEA
+450 HHHDEIHKEA
-460 DKDSLKALRRLL
+460 DKNTLKELRRLL

-483 VESLQ
+483 VASLQ
-488 SASSKD
+488 SASKA

-504 ENGDGVIDEQEIE
+504 ENQDGVIDEQEIA

-522 QPSEERKYALQAGLL
+522 QPSEERKYALQMALL
-537 AILYARMLKSGEK
+537 ALLYARMLKSGEK
-550 RYQDTIDQFDL
+550 RYQDTIAQFGIVL
-561 NIEIPVLQHYVIS
+561 NIPALEHYAIS
-574 DGAEKQYETIVNKI
+574 DGAEKQYEAIVNKI
-588 VNSFSDQITD
+588 VNSFTDQITD
-598 TIEGAINL
+598 TIKGAINL

-618 KNIRNVFESD
+618 KNIKNVFESD

-693 PLGEKIQLDDSVYI
+693 PLGEKIELDNSVYL

>member
-1 MFNKFKSMLNMSDKT
+1 MFEKFKSMLNMSDKS
-16 KAPVGGG
+16 KPPVGGG
-23 SEANKSLSFSYRS
+23 YQANKSLSFNYRS
-36 NPYHGSITWDWA
+36 NPYHGSLTWDWA

-73 AIGANGE
+73 AIDQNGK

-120 VWHYGEGGQVV
+120 VWHRGENGEAV
-131 AGGGDVTPDN
+131 AGGGGVTPDN

-154 VVDGRKFYKSPSL
+154 VVDGHKYYKSPSL
-167 KYEFSDREVIE
+167 KFEFSDREVIE
-178 ISAGIDPYDLSA
+178 ISAGIDPNDLSA
-190 GYSPMQAVKK
+190 GYSPTQAVKK

-221 PAGQFVIT
+221 PSGQFVIT
-229 ASSTADFNSIVDEM
+229 APSVEAFNAIVDEM
-243 QAKHR
+243 QARHR

-262 ISPDTGTVL
+262 ISADTGAVL
-271 PAQIEWIPYSQSNKD
+271 PAQIEWIPFSQSNKD

-327 IFVRWTLRPFATK
+327 IFVRWTLKPFATK

-357 YAITFDVEVPSIA
+357 YAITFDVEIPSIA
-370 DEEKI
+370 DEEKV

-382 EADIISQM
+382 EADIITQM
-390 IDKGYSLDSIV
+390 LDRGYSLDSIV
-401 DAFDFSNSY
+401 DAFEFSNAY

-417 DDNAVIENDKPDVDT
+417 DEGAEIVNDKPDVDT

-439 PELAVTKHVCS
+439 PETAVTKSVC
-450 HHHDVVHKEA
+450 HHHDEIHKEA
-460 DKDSLKALRRLL
+460 DKNTLKELRRLL
-472 NDYLETSIDET
+472 NDYLETSIDGT
-483 VESLQ
+483 VASLQ
-488 SASSKD
+488 SASKA

-504 ENGDGVIDEQEIE
+504 ENGDGVIDEQEVA

-522 QPSEERKYALQAGLL
+522 QPSEERKYALQVALL
-537 AILYARMLKSGEK
+537 ALLYARMLKSGEK
-550 RYQDTIDQFDL
+550 RYQDTITQFGIAL
-561 NIEIPVLQHYVIS
+561 NVPALEHYVIS

-588 VNSFSDQITD
+588 VNSFTDQITD
-598 TIEGAINL
+598 TIKGAINL
-606 TVEQGG
+606 TVQQGG
-612 DKSDLI
+612 SKSDLI
-618 KNIRNVFESD
+618 KNIKNVFESD
-628 QWRVERIVN
+628 QWRVERIAN

-693 PLGEKIQLDDSVYI
+693 PLGEKIQLDDAVYI

>member
-1 MFNKFKSMLNMSDKT
+1 MFEKFKSMLNMSDKS
-16 KAPVGGG
+16 KPPVGGG
-23 SEANKSLSFSYRS
+23 YQANKSLSFNYRS

-63 ANAFMEIRPY
+63 ANAFMVIRPY
-73 AIGANGE
+73 AIDSNGK

-120 VWHYGEGGQVV
+120 VWHRGENGEAV
-131 AGGGDVTPDN
+131 AGGGGVTPDN
-141 IAGYTFLEDCYIK
+141 IAGYTFLEDCYVK
-154 VVDGRKFYKSPSL
+154 VVDGHKYYKSPSL
-167 KYEFSDREVIE
+167 KFEFSDSEVIE
-178 ISAGIDPYDLSA
+178 ISAGIDPNDLAA
-190 GYSPMQAVKK
+190 GYSPTQAVKK

-221 PAGQFVIT
+221 PSGQFVIT
-229 ASSTADFNSIVDEM
+229 APTVEAFNAIVDEM
-243 QAKHR
+243 QARHR

-262 ISPDTGTVL
+262 ISADTGAVL
-271 PAQIEWIPYSQSNKD
+271 PAQIEWIPFSQSNKD

-327 IFVRWTLRPFATK
+327 IFVRWTLKPFATK

-357 YAITFDVEVPSIA
+357 YAITFDVEIPSIA
-370 DEEKI
+370 DEEKV

-382 EADIISQM
+382 EADIITQM
-390 IDKGYSLDSIV
+390 LDRGYSLDSIV
-401 DAFDFSNSY
+401 DAFEFSNAY
-410 KLLEKGA
+410 KLLEMGA
-417 DDNAVIENDKPDVDT
+417 DEGAEIVNDKPDVDT

-439 PELAVTKHVCS
+439 PEEAVTKSVC
-450 HHHDVVHKEA
+450 HHHDEIHKEA
-460 DKDSLKALRRLL
+460 DKNTLKELRRLL

-483 VESLQ
+483 VASLQ
-488 SASSKD
+488 SASKA

-504 ENGDGVIDEQEIE
+504 ENGDGVIDEQEVA

-522 QPSEERKYALQAGLL
+522 QPSEERKYALQVALL
-537 AILYARMLKSGEK
+537 ALLYARMLKSGEK
-550 RYQDTIDQFDL
+550 RYQDTIAQFSIAL
-561 NIEIPVLQHYVIS
+561 NVPALEHYVIS

-588 VNSFSDQITD
+588 VNSFTDQITD
-598 TIEGAINL
+598 TIKGAIDL
-606 TVEQGG
+606 TVQQGG
-612 DKSDLI
+612 SKSDLI
-618 KNIRNVFESD
+618 KNIKNVFESD

-693 PLGEKIQLDDSVYI
+693 PLGEKIELDNSIYL

>member
-1 MFNKFKSMLNMSDKT
+1 MFEKFKSMLNMSDKSKT
-16 KAPVGGG
+16 PVGGV
-23 SEANKSLSFSYRS
+23 EANKSLSFNYRS

-73 AIGANGE
+73 AIDQNGK
-80 PLQQM
+80 PLQKM

-120 VWHYGEGGQVV
+120 VWHRGENGEAV
-131 AGGGDVTPDN
+131 AGGGGVTPDN

-154 VVDGRKFYKSPSL
+154 VVDGHKYYKSPSL
-167 KYEFSDREVIE
+167 KFEFSDREVIE
-178 ISAGIDPYDLSA
+178 ISAGIDPNDLSA
-190 GYSPMQAVKK
+190 GYSPTQAVKK

-221 PAGQFVIT
+221 PSGQFVIT
-229 ASSTADFNSIVDEM
+229 APTVEAFNAIVDEM
-243 QAKHR
+243 QARHR

-262 ISPDTGTVL
+262 ISADTGAVL
-271 PAQIEWIPYSQSNKD
+271 PAQIEWIPFSQSNKD

-327 IFVRWTLRPFATK
+327 IFVRWTLKPFATK

-370 DEEKI
+370 DEEKV

-382 EADIISQM
+382 EADIINQM
-390 IDKGYSLDSIV
+390 LDRGYSLDSIV
-401 DAFDFSNSY
+401 DAFEFSNAY

-417 DDNAVIENDKPDVDT
+417 DDEATIENDKPDVDT

-439 PELAVTKHVCS
+439 PEEAVTKAVC
-450 HHHDVVHKEA
+450 HHHDEIHKEA
-460 DKDSLKALRRLL
+460 DKNTLKELRRLL

-483 VESLQ
+483 VASLQ
-488 SASSKD
+488 SASKA

-504 ENGDGVIDEQEIE
+504 ENGDGVIDEQEVA

-522 QPSEERKYALQAGLL
+522 QPSEERKYALQMALL
-537 AILYARMLKSGEK
+537 ALLYARMLKSGEK
-550 RYQDTIDQFDL
+550 RYQDTIAQFSIVLD
-561 NIEIPVLQHYVIS
+561 IPALEHYAIS
-574 DGAEKQYETIVNKI
+574 DGAEKQYEAIVNKI
-588 VNSFSDQITD
+588 VNSFTDQITD
-598 TIEGAINL
+598 TIKGAIDL
-606 TVEQGG
+606 TVQQGG
-612 DKSDLI
+612 NKSGLI
-618 KNIRNVFESD
+618 KNIKNVFESD

-693 PLGEKIQLDDSVYI
+693 PLGEKIELDNSVYL

>member
-1 MFNKFKSMLNMSDKT
+1 MSDKKQT
-16 KAPVGGG
+16 PVGGG

-73 AIGANGE
+73 AVDANGE

-112 SHRTTYIL
+112 SHRTTYVL
-120 VWHYGEGGQVV
+120 VWHYGEGGEVV

-141 IAGYTFLEDCYIK
+141 IAGYTFLEDCFIR
-154 VVDGRKFYKSPSL
+154 VVDGHKYYKSDSL
-167 KYEFSDREVIE
+167 KFEFSDREVIE
-178 ISAGIDPYDLSA
+178 ISAGYDPYDLSA
-190 GYSPMQAVKK
+190 GYSPTQAVKK

-221 PAGQFVIT
+221 PAGQFIIT
-229 ASSTADFNSIVDEM
+229 APTADAFNAIVDEM

-262 ISPDTGTVL
+262 ISTDTGAVL
-271 PAQIEWIPYSQSNKD
+271 PAQIEWIPFSQSNKD

-327 IFVRWTLRPFATK
+327 IFVRWTLKPFATK

-357 YAITFDVEVPSIA
+357 YAITFDVEIPSIA
-370 DEEKI
+370 DEEKV

-382 EADIISQM
+382 EADVINQM
-390 IDKGYSLDSIV
+390 LDRGYSLDSIV
-401 DAFDFSNSY
+401 DAFEFSNSY

-417 DDNAVIENDKPDVDT
+417 DDNAIIENDKPDVDT
-432 GEEVEDS
+432 GDEVEDS
-439 PELAVTKHVCS
+439 PEVAVTKHVC
-450 HHHDVVHKEA
+450 HHHDEIHKEA
-460 DKDSLKALRRLL
+460 DQNTLKALRRLL
-472 NDYLETSIDET
+472 NDYLSTSIDET

-488 SASSKD
+488 SASKD

-522 QPSEERKYALQAGLL
+522 QPSEERKYALQVAMLALL
-537 AILYARMLKSGEK
+537 YKRMLQSGEK
-550 RYQDTIDQFDL
+550 RYEDTIQEFNLKID
-561 NIEIPVLQHYVIS
+561 IPALQHYVIS
-574 DGAEKQYETIVNKI
+574 DGAQKQYETIVNKI

-598 TIEGAINL
+598 TIRGAINL
-606 TVEQGG
+606 TFEQGG
-612 DKSDLI
+612 GKSDLI
-618 KNIRNVFESD
+618 KNIKNVFDSD

-637 TEEHRADNF
+637 TEEHRADNL
-646 GQIDAVDVLQKVT
+646 GQIDAVDTLQKAT
-659 GREFGFKWRTTSG
+659 GREFGFKWRTTSA

-693 PLGEKIQLDDSVYI
+693 PLGEKIQLDDSVYL

-718 HPNCQCVFDVVEL
+718 HPNCQCVFDVVELK

>member
-1 MFNKFKSMLNMSDKT
+1 MFEKFKSMLNMSDKS
-16 KAPVGGG
+16 KPPVGGG
-23 SEANKSLSFSYRS
+23 YQANKSLSFNYRS

-63 ANAFMEIRPY
+63 ANAFMVIRPY
-73 AIGANGE
+73 AIDSNGK
-80 PLQQM
+80 PLQKM

-120 VWHYGEGGQVV
+120 VWHRGENGEAV
-131 AGGGDVTPDN
+131 AGGGGVTPDN

-154 VVDGRKFYKSPSL
+154 VVDGHKYYKSPSL
-167 KYEFSDREVIE
+167 KFEFSDREVIE
-178 ISAGIDPYDLSA
+178 ISAGIDPNDLTA
-190 GYSPMQAVKK
+190 GYSPTQAVKK

-221 PAGQFVIT
+221 PSGQFVIVAPT
-229 ASSTADFNSIVDEM
+229 VEAFNAIVDEM

-262 ISPDTGTVL
+262 ISADTGAVS
-271 PAQIEWIPYSQSNKD
+271 PAQIEWIPFSQSNKD

-327 IFVRWTLRPFATK
+327 IFVRWTLKPFATK

-357 YAITFDVEVPSIA
+357 YAITFDVEIPSIA
-370 DEEKI
+370 DEEKV

-382 EADIISQM
+382 EADIITQM
-390 IDKGYSLDSIV
+390 LDRGYSLDSIV
-401 DAFDFSNSY
+401 DAFEFSNAY
-410 KLLEKGA
+410 KLLEMGA
-417 DDNAVIENDKPDVDT
+417 DEGAEIVNDKPDVDT

-439 PELAVTKHVCS
+439 PEEAVTKSVC
-450 HHHDVVHKEA
+450 HHHDEIHKEA
-460 DKDSLKALRRLL
+460 DKNTLKELRRLL

-483 VESLQ
+483 VASLQ
-488 SASSKD
+488 SASKA

-504 ENGDGVIDEQEIE
+504 ENGDGVIDEQEVA

-522 QPSEERKYALQAGLL
+522 QPSEERKYALQVALL
-537 AILYARMLKSGEK
+537 ALLYARMLKSGEK
-550 RYQDTIDQFDL
+550 RYQDTITQFSIVL
-561 NIEIPVLQHYVIS
+561 NVPALEHYVIS

-588 VNSFSDQITD
+588 VNSFTDQITD
-598 TIEGAINL
+598 TIKGAIDL
-606 TVEQGG
+606 TVQQGG
-612 DKSDLI
+612 SKSDLI
-618 KNIRNVFESD
+618 KNIKNVFESD

-693 PLGEKIQLDDSVYI
+693 PLGEKIELDNSVYL

>member
-1 MFNKFKSMLNMSDKT
+1 M
-16 KAPVGGG
+16 
-23 SEANKSLSFSYRS
+23 
-36 NPYHGSITWDWA
+36 
-48 KGMAFDNTYPSVSKI
+48 
-63 ANAFMEIRPY
+63 
-73 AIGANGE
+73 
-80 PLQQM
+80 
-85 PAVDK
+85 
-90 LYHPN
+90 
-95 QQMSSVDFRQA
+95 
-106 LAVSAL
+106 
-112 SHRTTYIL
+112 
-120 VWHYGEGGQVV
+120 
-131 AGGGDVTPDN
+131 
-141 IAGYTFLEDCYIK
+141 
-154 VVDGRKFYKSPSL
+154 DGHKYYKSPSL
-167 KYEFSDREVIE
+167 KFEFSDSEVIE
-178 ISAGIDPYDLSA
+178 ISAGIDPNDLTA
-190 GYSPMQAVKK
+190 GYSPTQAVKK

-221 PAGQFVIT
+221 PSGQFVIT
-229 ASSTADFNSIVDEM
+229 APTVEAFNAIVDEM
-243 QAKHR
+243 QARHR

-262 ISPDTGTVL
+262 ISADTGAVL
-271 PAQIEWIPYSQSNKD
+271 PAQIEWIPFSQSNKD

-327 IFVRWTLRPFATK
+327 IFVRWTLKPFATK

-357 YAITFDVEVPSIA
+357 YAITFDVEIPSIA
-370 DEEKI
+370 DEEKV

-390 IDKGYSLDSIV
+390 LDRGYSLDSIV
-401 DAFDFSNSY
+401 DAFEFSNAY
-410 KLLEKGA
+410 KLLEIGA
-417 DDNAVIENDKPDVDT
+417 DEGAEIVNDKPDVDT

-439 PELAVTKHVCS
+439 PEEAVTKSVC
-450 HHHDVVHKEA
+450 HHHDEIHKEA
-460 DKDSLKALRRLL
+460 DKNTLKELRRLL

-483 VESLQ
+483 VASLQ
-488 SASSKD
+488 SASKA

-504 ENGDGVIDEQEIE
+504 ENGDGVIDEQEVA

-522 QPSEERKYALQAGLL
+522 QPSEERKYALQVALL
-537 AILYARMLKSGEK
+537 ALLYARMLKSGEK
-550 RYQDTIDQFDL
+550 RYQDTIAQFSIAL
-561 NIEIPVLQHYVIS
+561 NVPALEHYVIS

-588 VNSFSDQITD
+588 VNSFTDQITD
-598 TIEGAINL
+598 TIKGAIDL
-606 TVEQGG
+606 TVQQGG
-612 DKSDLI
+612 SKSDLI
-618 KNIRNVFESD
+618 KNIKNVFESD
-628 QWRVERIVN
+628 QWRVERIAN

-693 PLGEKIQLDDSVYI
+693 PLGEKIQLDDAVYI

>member
-1 MFNKFKSMLNMSDKT
+1 MFEKFKSMLNMSDKSKT
-16 KAPVGGG
+16 PVGGV
-23 SEANKSLSFSYRS
+23 EANKSLSYNYRS
-36 NPYHGSITWDWA
+36 NPYHGSLTWDWA

-73 AIGANGE
+73 AIDQNGK
-80 PLQQM
+80 PLQKM

-120 VWHYGEGGQVV
+120 VWHYGEGGALV
-131 AGGGDVTPDN
+131 AGGGGVTPDN

-154 VVDGRKFYKSPSL
+154 VVDGHKYYKSPSL
-167 KYEFSDREVIE
+167 KFEFSDSEVIE

-190 GYSPMQAVKK
+190 GYSPTQAVKK

-221 PAGQFVIT
+221 PSGQFVIT
-229 ASSTADFNSIVDEM
+229 APTVEAFNAIVDEM

-262 ISPDTGTVL
+262 ISADTGAVL
-271 PAQIEWIPYSQSNKD
+271 PAQIEWIPFSQSNKD

-327 IFVRWTLRPFATK
+327 IFVRWTLKPFATK

-357 YAITFDVEVPSIA
+357 YAITFDVEIPSIA
-370 DEEKI
+370 DEEKV

-382 EADIISQM
+382 EADIINQM
-390 IDKGYSLDSIV
+390 LDRGYSLDSIV
-401 DAFDFSNSY
+401 DAFEFSNAY

-417 DDNAVIENDKPDVDT
+417 DDNGEIINDKPDVDT
-432 GEEVEDS
+432 GDEVEDS
-439 PELAVTKHVCS
+439 PETAVTKAVCH
-450 HHHDVVHKEA
+450 HHHDEIHKEA
-460 DKDSLKALRRLL
+460 DKNTLKELRRLL

-483 VESLQ
+483 VASLQ
-488 SASSKD
+488 SASKE

-504 ENGDGVIDEQEIE
+504 ENGDGVIDEQEIA

-522 QPSEERKYALQAGLL
+522 QPSEERKYALQVALL
-537 AILYARMLKSGEK
+537 ALLYARMLKSGEK
-550 RYQDTIDQFDL
+550 RYQDTIAQFGIVL
-561 NIEIPVLQHYVIS
+561 NIPALEHYAIS

-588 VNSFSDQITD
+588 VNSFTDQITD
-598 TIEGAINL
+598 TIKGAINL

-612 DKSDLI
+612 NKSDLI
-618 KNIRNVFESD
+618 KNIKSVFESD

-646 GQIDAVDVLQKVT
+646 GQIDAVDVLQRVT

-693 PLGEKIQLDDSVYI
+693 PLGEKIELDNSVYL

>member
-1 MFNKFKSMLNMSDKT
+1 MLNMSDKSKT
-16 KAPVGGG
+16 PVGGG
-23 SEANKSLSFSYRS
+23 SQANKSLSFAYRS
-36 NPYHGSITWDWA
+36 NPYHGSLTWDWA

-73 AIGANGE
+73 AIDQNGK
-80 PLQQM
+80 PLEKM
-85 PAVDK
+85 PAVDR

-106 LAVSAL
+106 LAISVL

-120 VWHYGEGGQVV
+120 VWHYGEGGALV
-131 AGGGDVTPDN
+131 AGGEGVTPDN

-154 VVDGRKFYKSPSL
+154 EVDGRKYYKSPSY
-167 KYEFSDREVIE
+167 KFEFSDREVIE
-178 ISAGIDPYDLSA
+178 ISAGYDANDLSA
-190 GYSPMQAVKK
+190 GYSPTQAVKK

-221 PAGQFVIT
+221 PSGQFVIT
-229 ASSTADFNSIVDEM
+229 APSAEAFNSIVDEM

-262 ISPDTGTVL
+262 ISADTGAVL
-271 PAQIEWIPYSQSNKD
+271 PAQIEWIPFSQSNKD

-327 IFVRWTLRPFATK
+327 IFVRWTLKPFATK

-357 YAITFDVEVPSIA
+357 YAITFDVEIPSIA
-370 DEEKI
+370 DEEKV

-382 EADIISQM
+382 EADIINQM
-390 IDKGYSLDSIV
+390 LDRGYSLDSIV
-401 DAFDFSNSY
+401 DAFEFSNAY

-417 DDNAVIENDKPDVDT
+417 DDDAEIINDKPDVDT

-439 PELAVTKHVCS
+439 PEVAVTKAVCH
-450 HHHDVVHKEA
+450 HHHDEIHKEA
-460 DKDSLKALRRLL
+460 DKNTLKELRRLL
-472 NDYLETSIDET
+472 NDYLETSIKET
-483 VESLQ
+483 IDSLKQ
-488 SASSKD
+488 SASSQSEKS

-504 ENGDGVIDEQEIE
+504 ENGDGVIDEQEVA
-517 QIPIP
+517 QIQIP
-522 QPSEERKYALQAGLL
+522 QPSEERKYALQVALL
-537 AILYARMLKSGEK
+537 ALLYKRMLQSGEK
-550 RYQDTIDQFDL
+550 RYQDTIAQFGIVL
-561 NIEIPVLQHYVIS
+561 NIPALEHYVIS

-588 VNSFSDQITD
+588 VNSFTDQITD
-598 TIEGAINL
+598 TIRGAINL

-612 DKSDLI
+612 SVEDLI
-618 KNIRNVFESD
+618 RNISNVFESD

-646 GQIDAVDVLQKVT
+646 GQIDAVDVLQRVT

-693 PLGEKIQLDDSVYI
+693 PLGEKIELDNSVYL

>member
-1 MFNKFKSMLNMSDKT
+1 MFEKFKSMLNMSDKSKT
-16 KAPVGGG
+16 PVGGV
-23 SEANKSLSFSYRS
+23 EANKSLSFNYRS
-36 NPYHGSITWDWA
+36 NPYHGSLTWDWA

-73 AIGANGE
+73 AIDQNGK
-80 PLQQM
+80 PLQKM

-120 VWHYGEGGQVV
+120 VWHRGENGEAV
-131 AGGGDVTPDN
+131 AGGGGVTPDN

-154 VVDGRKFYKSPSL
+154 VVDGRKYYKSPSL
-167 KYEFSDREVIE
+167 KFEFSDREVIE
-178 ISAGIDPYDLSA
+178 ISAGIDPNDLTA
-190 GYSPMQAVKK
+190 GYSPTQAVKK

-221 PAGQFVIT
+221 PSGQFVIT
-229 ASSTADFNSIVDEM
+229 APSVEAFNSIVDEM

-262 ISPDTGTVL
+262 ISADTGAVL
-271 PAQIEWIPYSQSNKD
+271 PAQIEWIPFSQSNKD

-327 IFVRWTLRPFATK
+327 IFVRWTLKPFATK

-357 YAITFDVEVPSIA
+357 YAITFDVEIPSIA
-370 DEEKI
+370 DEEKV

-382 EADIISQM
+382 EADIINQM
-390 IDKGYSLDSIV
+390 LDRGYSLDSIV
-401 DAFDFSNSY
+401 DAFEFSNAY

-417 DDNAVIENDKPDVDT
+417 DDEATIENDKPDVDT

-439 PELAVTKHVCS
+439 PETAVTKAVC
-450 HHHDVVHKEA
+450 HHHNEIHKEA
-460 DKDSLKALRRLL
+460 DKNTLKELRRLL

-483 VESLQ
+483 VASLQ
-488 SASSKD
+488 SASKA

-504 ENGDGVIDEQEIE
+504 ENGDGVIDEQEIA

-522 QPSEERKYALQAGLL
+522 QPSEERKYALQVALL
-537 AILYARMLKSGEK
+537 ALLYARMLKSGEK
-550 RYQDTIDQFDL
+550 RYQDTIAQFSIAL
-561 NIEIPVLQHYVIS
+561 NVPALEHYVIS

-588 VNSFSDQITD
+588 VNSFTDQITD
-598 TIEGAINL
+598 TIKGAIDL
-606 TVEQGG
+606 TVQQGG
-612 DKSDLI
+612 SKSDLI
-618 KNIRNVFESD
+618 KNIKNVFESD

-646 GQIDAVDVLQKVT
+646 GQIDAVDVLQRVT

-693 PLGEKIQLDDSVYI
+693 PLGEKIELDNSVYL

>member
-1 MFNKFKSMLNMSDKT
+1 MLNMSDKKQT
-16 KAPVGGG
+16 PVGGV
-23 SEANKSLSFSYRS
+23 EANKSLSFSYRS
-36 NPYHGSITWDWA
+36 NPYHGSVTWDWA
-48 KGMAFDNTYPSVSKI
+48 KGMAFDNTYPSVSRI

-73 AIGANGE
+73 AIDSNGK
-80 PLQQM
+80 PIQQV

-120 VWHYGEGGQVV
+120 VWHYGEGGEVI
-131 AGGGDVTPDN
+131 AGGGGVTPDN
-141 IAGYTFLEDCYIK
+141 IAGYTFLEDVQPITR
-154 VVDGRKFYKSPSL
+154 DNRKYYKSDSL
-167 KYEFSDREVIE
+167 KFEFSQDEVIE
-178 ISAGIDPYDLSA
+178 ISAGIDPYDLMS
-190 GYSPMQAVKK
+190 GYSPTQAVKK

-221 PAGQFVIT
+221 PSGQFIIT
-229 ASSTADFNSIVDEM
+229 APTADAFNAIVDEM

-262 ISPDTGTVL
+262 ISADTGTVL
-271 PAQIEWIPYSQSNKD
+271 PAQIEWIPFSQPNKD
-286 MSLETIFKQV
+286 MSLEAIFKQV

-357 YAITFDVEVPSIA
+357 VAITFDVEVPSIA

-375 DAERKKV
+375 DAERKNV
-382 EADIISQM
+382 EADVIIKM
-390 IDKGYSLDSIV
+390 LDRGYSLDSIV
-401 DAFDFSNSY
+401 DAFEFSNAY

-417 DDNAVIENDKPDVDT
+417 DDEATIENDKPDVDT
-432 GEEVEDS
+432 GGEVEDS
-439 PELAVTKHVCS
+439 PELAVTKSIPTHCT
-450 HHHDVVHKEA
+450 HEHDEIHKEA
-460 DKDSLKALRRLL
+460 DKTTLKELRRLL

-483 VESLQ
+483 VDSLQ
-488 SASSKD
+488 SASKE
-494 ISAIGLEIYD
+494 ISAVGLEIYD
-504 ENGDGVIDEQEIE
+504 ENQDGVIDEQEIA
-517 QIPIP
+517 QIQIP
-522 QPSEERKYALQAGLL
+522 QPSEERKYALQLALL
-537 AILYARMLKSGEK
+537 ALLYKRMLKSGEK
-550 RYQDTIDQFDL
+550 RYQDTLVQFGIVL
-561 NIEIPVLQHYVIS
+561 NIPALEHYTIS

-588 VNSFSDQITD
+588 VNSFSDQIAD
-598 TIEGAINL
+598 TIRSAINI
-606 TVEQGG
+606 TFEEGG
-612 DKSDLI
+612 DKQQLI
-618 KNIRNVFESD
+618 KNVKNVFETD
-628 QWRVERIVN
+628 QWRVERIAR

-646 GQIDAVDVLQKVT
+646 GQIDAVDVIQKVT

-693 PLGEKIQLDDSVYI
+693 PLGEKIQLDDAVYL
-707 NNYEDILTPQA
+707 NNYEDVLTPQA

>member
-1 MFNKFKSMLNMSDKT
+1 MLNMSDK
-16 KAPVGGG
+16 KQAPVGGV
-23 SEANKSLSFSYRS
+23 EANKSLSFSYRS
-36 NPYHGSITWDWA
+36 NPYHGSLSWDWA

-73 AIGANGE
+73 AIDANGK
-80 PLQQM
+80 PLQQVQ
-85 PAVDK
+85 AVDK

-106 LAVSAL
+106 LAVSTL

-120 VWHYGEGGQVV
+120 VWHYGEGGEVV

-154 VVDGRKFYKSPSL
+154 QVDGHKFYKSDSL

-178 ISAGIDPYDLSA
+178 ISAGIDPYDLGA
-190 GYSPMQAVKK
+190 GYSPTQAVKK

-221 PAGQFVIT
+221 PSGQFVIT
-229 ASSTADFNSIVDEM
+229 APTVDAFNAIVDGM

-248 GSGNNNNVQYIHRP
+248 GSGNNNNVQYVHRP
-262 ISPDTGTVL
+262 ISADTGTAM
-271 PAQIEWIPYSQSNKD
+271 PAQIEWIPFSQSNKD

-357 YAITFDVEVPSIA
+357 CAIVFDVEIPSIA
-370 DEEKI
+370 DEEKVE
-375 DAERKKV
+375 AERKNV
-382 EADIISQM
+382 EADVIIKM
-390 IDKGYSLDSIV
+390 LERGYSLDSIC
-401 DAFDFSNSY
+401 DAFEFSNSY

-417 DDNAVIENDKPDVDT
+417 DENAEIVNDKPDVDT
-432 GEEVEDS
+432 GDEVEDS
-439 PELAVTKHVCS
+439 PEQAVTKSFC
-450 HHHDVVHKEA
+450 HHHDEIHKEA
-460 DKDSLKALRRLL
+460 DQKTLKDLRRLL
-472 NDYLETSIDET
+472 NDYLATSIDET
-483 VESLQ
+483 VASLQ
-488 SASSKD
+488 SASKE
-494 ISAIGLEIYD
+494 ISAVGLEIYD
-504 ENGDGVIDEQEIE
+504 ENQDGVIDEQEAQQIE
-517 QIPIP
+517 IP
-522 QPSEERKYALQAGLL
+522 QPSEKRKYALQTALL
-537 AILYARMLKSGEK
+537 AILFARMLKSGEK
-550 RYQDTIDQFDL
+550 RYQDTIRQFSLIID
-561 NIEIPVLQHYVIS
+561 IPALQNYVIS

-588 VNSFSDQITD
+588 VNSFTDQITD
-598 TIEGAINL
+598 TIRSAINI
-606 TVEQGG
+606 TMEQGG
-612 DKSDLI
+612 DAEDLI

-693 PLGEKIQLDDSVYI
+693 PLGEKIELDDSVYL

>member
-1 MFNKFKSMLNMSDKT
+1 MSDKN
-16 KAPVGGG
+16 KAPVGGV
-23 SEANKSLSFSYRS
+23 EANKSLTFSYRS
-36 NPYHGSITWDWA
+36 NPYHGSLTWDWA

-63 ANAFMEIRPY
+63 VNAFMEIRPY
-73 AIGANGE
+73 AIDANGK
-80 PLQQM
+80 PTPQV

-90 LYHPN
+90 TYHPN
-95 QQMSSVDFRQA
+95 KQMSSVDFRQA
-106 LAVSAL
+106 LAL
-112 SHRTTYIL
+112 SVLTHRTTYIL
-120 VWHYGEGGQVV
+120 VWHYGEGGEVV

-141 IAGYTFLEDCYIK
+141 IAGYTFLEDCTIRE
-154 VVDGRKFYKSPSL
+154 VEGRKFYKSDSL
-167 KYEFSDREVIE
+167 KFEFSDSEVIE
-178 ISAGIDPYDLSA
+178 ISAGYDPYDLSL
-190 GYSPMQAVKK
+190 GYSPTQAVKK

-221 PAGQFVIT
+221 PAGQFIIT
-229 ASSTADFNSIVDEM
+229 APTADAFNAIVDEM

-262 ISPDTGTVL
+262 ISTDTGAVL
-271 PAQIEWIPYSQSNKD
+271 PAQIEWIPFSQSNKD

-327 IFVRWTLRPFATK
+327 IFVRWTLKPFATK

-357 YAITFDVEVPSIA
+357 YAITFDVEIPSIA
-370 DEEKI
+370 DEEKV
-375 DAERKKV
+375 DAERKKI

-390 IDKGYSLDSIV
+390 TDKGYSLDSIV
-401 DAFDFSNSY
+401 DAFEFSNSY

-417 DDNAVIENDKPDVDT
+417 DDEAVIENDKPDVDT

-439 PELAVTKHVCS
+439 PEVAVTKHVNH
-450 HHHDVVHKEA
+450 HHHDEIHKEA
-460 DKDSLKALRRLL
+460 DQDTLKALRRLL
-472 NDYLETSIDET
+472 NDYLSTSINET
-483 VESLQ
+483 VESLNQ
-488 SASSKD
+488 SASKD

-517 QIPIP
+517 QIEIP
-522 QPSEERKYALQAGLL
+522 QPSEERKYALQVAMLALL
-537 AILYARMLKSGEK
+537 YKRMLQSGEK
-550 RYQDTIDQFDL
+550 RYEDTIQQFNLKID
-561 NIEIPVLQHYVIS
+561 IPALQHYVIS
-574 DGAEKQYETIVNKI
+574 DGAQKQYETIVNKI

-598 TIEGAINL
+598 TIRGAINL
-606 TVEQGG
+606 TFEQGG
-612 DKSDLI
+612 ADGAKPATKKDLI
-618 KNIRNVFESD
+618 KNIKNVFDSD
-628 QWRVERIVN
+628 QWRVDRIVN
-637 TEEHRADNF
+637 TEEHRADNL
-646 GQIDAVDVLQKVT
+646 GQIDAVDTLQKAT

>member
-1 MFNKFKSMLNMSDKT
+1 MFEKFKSMLNMSDKS
-16 KAPVGGG
+16 KPPVGGG
-23 SEANKSLSFSYRS
+23 YQANKSLSFNYRS
-36 NPYHGSITWDWA
+36 NPYHGSLTWDWA

-73 AIGANGE
+73 AIDQNGK
-80 PLQQM
+80 PLQKM

-120 VWHYGEGGQVV
+120 VWHRGENGEAV
-131 AGGGDVTPDN
+131 AGGGGVTPDN

-154 VVDGRKFYKSPSL
+154 VVDGHKYYKSPSL
-167 KYEFSDREVIE
+167 KFEFSDNEVIE
-178 ISAGIDPYDLSA
+178 ISAGIDPYDLGA
-190 GYSPMQAVKK
+190 GYSPTQAVKK

-221 PAGQFVIT
+221 PSGQFVIT
-229 ASSTADFNSIVDEM
+229 APTVEAFNAIVDEM
-243 QAKHR
+243 QARHR

-262 ISPDTGTVL
+262 ISADTGAVL
-271 PAQIEWIPYSQSNKD
+271 PAQIEWIPFSQSNKD

-327 IFVRWTLRPFATK
+327 IFVRWTLKPFATK

-357 YAITFDVEVPSIA
+357 YAITFDVEIPSIA
-370 DEEKI
+370 DEEKV

-382 EADIISQM
+382 EADIITQM
-390 IDKGYSLDSIV
+390 LDRGYSLDSIV
-401 DAFDFSNSY
+401 DAFEFSNAY

-417 DDNAVIENDKPDVDT
+417 DDEATIENDKPDVDT

-439 PELAVTKHVCS
+439 PEEAVTKAVC
-450 HHHDVVHKEA
+450 HHHDEIHKEA
-460 DKDSLKALRRLL
+460 DKNTLKELRRLL

-483 VESLQ
+483 IASLQ
-488 SASSKD
+488 SASKA

-504 ENGDGVIDEQEIE
+504 ENGDGVIDEQEVA

-522 QPSEERKYALQAGLL
+522 QPSEERKYALQMALL
-537 AILYARMLKSGEK
+537 ALLYARMLKSGEK
-550 RYQDTIDQFDL
+550 RYQDTIAQFSIVLD
-561 NIEIPVLQHYVIS
+561 IPALEHYAIS

-588 VNSFSDQITD
+588 VNSFTDQITD
-598 TIEGAINL
+598 TIKGAIDL
-606 TVEQGG
+606 TVQQGG
-612 DKSDLI
+612 NKSDLI
-618 KNIRNVFESD
+618 KNIKNVFESD

-646 GQIDAVDVLQKVT
+646 GQIDAVDALQKVT

-693 PLGEKIQLDDSVYI
+693 PLGEKIELDNSVYL

>member
-1 MFNKFKSMLNMSDKT
+1 MLNMSDKKQT
-16 KAPVGGG
+16 PVGGV
-23 SEANKSLSFSYRS
+23 EANKSLSFSYRS
-36 NPYHGSITWDWA
+36 NPYHGSVTWDWA
-48 KGMAFDNTYPSVSKI
+48 KGMAFDNTYPSVSRI

-73 AIGANGE
+73 AIDSNGK
-80 PLQQM
+80 PIQQV

-120 VWHYGEGGQVV
+120 VWHYGEGGEMI
-131 AGGGDVTPDN
+131 AGGGGVTPDN
-141 IAGYTFLEDCYIK
+141 IAGYTFLED
-154 VVDGRKFYKSPSL
+154 VQPLTRNNRKYYKSDSL
-167 KYEFSDREVIE
+167 KFEFSQDEVIE
-178 ISAGIDPYDLSA
+178 ISAGYDPYDLMS
-190 GYSPMQAVKK
+190 GYSPTQAVKK

-221 PAGQFVIT
+221 PSGQFIIT
-229 ASSTADFNSIVDEM
+229 APTADAFNAIVDEM

-262 ISPDTGTVL
+262 ISADTGTVL
-271 PAQIEWIPYSQSNKD
+271 PAQIEWIPFSQPNKD

-357 YAITFDVEVPSIA
+357 VAITFDIEIPSIA
-370 DEEKI
+370 DEEKVE
-375 DAERKKV
+375 AERKNV
-382 EADIISQM
+382 EADVILKM
-390 IDKGYSLDSIV
+390 LDRGYSLDSIV
-401 DAFDFSNSY
+401 DAFEFSNAY

-417 DDNAVIENDKPDVDT
+417 DDEATIENDKPDVDT
-432 GEEVEDS
+432 GGEVEDS
-439 PELAVTKHVCS
+439 PELAVTKSIPTHCT
-450 HHHDVVHKEA
+450 HEHDEIHKEA
-460 DKDSLKALRRLL
+460 DKTTLKELRRLL

-483 VESLQ
+483 VDSLQ
-488 SASSKD
+488 SASKE
-494 ISAIGLEIYD
+494 ISAVGLEIYD
-504 ENGDGVIDEQEIE
+504 ENQDGVIDEQEIA
-517 QIPIP
+517 QIQIP
-522 QPSEERKYALQAGLL
+522 QPSEERKYALQLALL
-537 AILYARMLKSGEK
+537 ALLYKRMLKSGEK
-550 RYQDTIDQFDL
+550 RYQDTLVQFGIVL
-561 NIEIPVLQHYVIS
+561 NIPALEHYTIS

-588 VNSFSDQITD
+588 VNSFSDQIAD
-598 TIEGAINL
+598 TIRSAINI
-606 TVEQGG
+606 TFEEGG
-612 DKSDLI
+612 DKQQLI
-618 KNIRNVFESD
+618 KNVKNVFKTD
-628 QWRVERIVN
+628 QWRVERIAR

-646 GQIDAVDVLQKVT
+646 GQIDAVDVIQKVT

-693 PLGEKIQLDDSVYI
+693 PLGEKIQLDDAVYL
-707 NNYEDILTPQA
+707 NNYEDVLTPQA

>member
-1 MFNKFKSMLNMSDKT
+1 MFEKFKSMLNMSDKKQT
-16 KAPVGGG
+16 PVGGG
-23 SEANKSLSFSYRS
+23 SEANKSLSFNYRS
-36 NPYHGSITWDWA
+36 NPYHGSLTWDWA

-73 AIGANGE
+73 AIDSNGK
-80 PLQQM
+80 PLEKM

-120 VWHYGEGGQVV
+120 VWHRGENGEAV
-131 AGGGDVTPDN
+131 AGGGGVTPDN

-154 VVDGRKFYKSPSL
+154 VVDGHKYYKSPSL
-167 KYEFSDREVIE
+167 KFEFSDREVIE
-178 ISAGIDPYDLSA
+178 ISAGIDPNDLTA
-190 GYSPMQAVKK
+190 GYSPTQAVKK

-221 PAGQFVIT
+221 PSGQFVIT
-229 ASSTADFNSIVDEM
+229 APTVEAFNAIVDEM
-243 QAKHR
+243 QARHR

-262 ISPDTGTVL
+262 ISADTGAVL
-271 PAQIEWIPYSQSNKD
+271 PAQIEWIPFSQSNKD

-327 IFVRWTLRPFATK
+327 IFVRWTLKPFATK

-357 YAITFDVEVPSIA
+357 YAITFDVEIPSIA
-370 DEEKI
+370 DEEKV

-382 EADIISQM
+382 EADIITQM
-390 IDKGYSLDSIV
+390 LDRGYSLDSIV
-401 DAFDFSNSY
+401 DAFEFSNAY
-410 KLLEKGA
+410 KLLEMGA
-417 DDNAVIENDKPDVDT
+417 DEGAEIVNDKPDVDT
-432 GEEVEDS
+432 GDEVGDS
-439 PELAVTKHVCS
+439 PETAVTKAVC
-450 HHHDVVHKEA
+450 HHHDEIHKEA
-460 DKDSLKALRRLL
+460 DKNTLKELRRLL

-483 VESLQ
+483 VASLQ
-488 SASSKD
+488 SASKA

-504 ENGDGVIDEQEIE
+504 ENGDGVIDEQEIA

-522 QPSEERKYALQAGLL
+522 QPSEERKYALQVALL
-537 AILYARMLKSGEK
+537 ALLYARMLKSGEK
-550 RYQDTIDQFDL
+550 RYQDTIAQFSIAL
-561 NIEIPVLQHYVIS
+561 NVPALEHYVIS

-588 VNSFSDQITD
+588 VNSFTDQITD
-598 TIEGAINL
+598 TIKGAIDL
-606 TVEQGG
+606 TVQQGG
-612 DKSDLI
+612 NKSDLI
-618 KNIRNVFESD
+618 KNIKNVFESD

-693 PLGEKIQLDDSVYI
+693 PLGEKIQLDDAVYI

>member
-1 MFNKFKSMLNMSDKT
+1 MFEKFKSMLNMSDKKQT
-16 KAPVGGG
+16 PVGGV
-23 SEANKSLSFSYRS
+23 EANKSLSFNYRS
-36 NPYHGSITWDWA
+36 NPYHGSLTWDWA
-48 KGMAFDNTYPSVSKI
+48 KGMAFDNTYPSVSRI

-73 AIGANGE
+73 AIDANGK
-80 PLQQM
+80 PLQKM

-112 SHRTTYIL
+112 SHRTAYIL
-120 VWHYGEGGQVV
+120 VWHRGENGEAV
-131 AGGGDVTPDN
+131 AGGGGVTPDN

-154 VVDGRKFYKSPSL
+154 VVDGHKYYKSPSL
-167 KYEFSDREVIE
+167 KFEFSDREVIE
-178 ISAGIDPYDLSA
+178 ISAGIDPNDLTA
-190 GYSPMQAVKK
+190 GYSPTQAVKK

-221 PAGQFVIT
+221 PSGQFVIT
-229 ASSTADFNSIVDEM
+229 APTVEAFNEIVDEM
-243 QAKHR
+243 QARHR

-262 ISPDTGTVL
+262 ISADTGAVL
-271 PAQIEWIPYSQSNKD
+271 PAQIEWIPFSQSNKD

-327 IFVRWTLRPFATK
+327 IFVRWTLKPFATK

-357 YAITFDVEVPSIA
+357 YAITFDVEIPSIA
-370 DEEKI
+370 DEEKV

-382 EADIISQM
+382 EADIITQM
-390 IDKGYSLDSIV
+390 LDRGYSLDSIV
-401 DAFDFSNSY
+401 DAFEFSNAY

-417 DDNAVIENDKPDVDT
+417 DDEATIENDKPDVDT

-439 PELAVTKHVCS
+439 PEEAVTKSVC
-450 HHHDVVHKEA
+450 HHHDEIHKEA
-460 DKDSLKALRRLL
+460 DKNTLKELRRLL

-483 VESLQ
+483 VASLQ
-488 SASSKD
+488 SASKA

-504 ENGDGVIDEQEIE
+504 ENGDGVIDEQEVA

-522 QPSEERKYALQAGLL
+522 QPSEERKYALQVALL
-537 AILYARMLKSGEK
+537 ALLYARMLKSGEK
-550 RYQDTIDQFDL
+550 RYQDTIAQFSIAL
-561 NIEIPVLQHYVIS
+561 NVPALEHYVIS

-588 VNSFSDQITD
+588 VNSFTDQITD
-598 TIEGAINL
+598 TIKGAIDL
-606 TVEQGG
+606 TVQQGG
-612 DKSDLI
+612 SKSDLI
-618 KNIRNVFESD
+618 KNIKNVFESD
-628 QWRVERIVN
+628 QWRVERIAN

-693 PLGEKIQLDDSVYI
+693 PLGEKIELDNSVYL

>member
-1 MFNKFKSMLNMSDKT
+1 MFEKFKSMLNMSDKS
-16 KAPVGGG
+16 KPPVGGG
-23 SEANKSLSFSYRS
+23 YQANKSLSFNYRS

-73 AIGANGE
+73 AIDQNGK
-80 PLQQM
+80 PLQKM

-112 SHRTTYIL
+112 SHRTAYIL
-120 VWHYGEGGQVV
+120 VWHRGENGEAV
-131 AGGGDVTPDN
+131 AGGGGVTPDN

-154 VVDGRKFYKSPSL
+154 EVNGRKFYKSDSL
-167 KYEFSDREVIE
+167 KFEFSDREVIE
-178 ISAGIDPYDLSA
+178 ISAGIDPYDLTA
-190 GYSPMQAVKK
+190 GYSPTQAVKK

-221 PAGQFVIT
+221 PSGQFVIT
-229 ASSTADFNSIVDEM
+229 APSVEAFNEIVDEM

-262 ISPDTGTVL
+262 ISADTGAVL
-271 PAQIEWIPYSQSNKD
+271 PAQIEWIPFSQSNKD

-327 IFVRWTLRPFATK
+327 IFVRWTLKPFATK

-357 YAITFDVEVPSIA
+357 YAITFDVEIPSIA
-370 DEEKI
+370 DEEKV

-382 EADIISQM
+382 EADIINQM
-390 IDKGYSLDSIV
+390 LDRGYSLDSIV
-401 DAFDFSNSY
+401 DAFEFSNAY

-417 DDNAVIENDKPDVDT
+417 DDEATIENDKPDVDT

-439 PELAVTKHVCS
+439 PEEAVTKSVC
-450 HHHDVVHKEA
+450 HHHDEIHKEA
-460 DKDSLKALRRLL
+460 DKNTLKELRRLL

-483 VESLQ
+483 AASLQ
-488 SASSKD
+488 SASKA

-504 ENGDGVIDEQEIE
+504 ENGDGVIDEQEVA

-522 QPSEERKYALQAGLL
+522 QPSEERKYALQVALL
-537 AILYARMLKSGEK
+537 ALLYARMLKSGEK
-550 RYQDTIDQFDL
+550 RYQDTIAQFSIAL
-561 NIEIPVLQHYVIS
+561 NVPALEHYVIS

-588 VNSFSDQITD
+588 VNSFTDQITD
-598 TIEGAINL
+598 TIKGAIDL
-606 TVEQGG
+606 TVQQGG
-612 DKSDLI
+612 SKSDLI
-618 KNIRNVFESD
+618 KNIKNVFESD
-628 QWRVERIVN
+628 QWRVERIAN

-693 PLGEKIQLDDSVYI
+693 PLGEKIELDNSVYL

>member
-1 MFNKFKSMLNMSDKT
+1 MFEKFKSMLNMSDKS
-16 KAPVGGG
+16 KPPVGGG
-23 SEANKSLSFSYRS
+23 YQANKSLSFNYRS
-36 NPYHGSITWDWA
+36 NPYHGSLTWDWA

-73 AIGANGE
+73 AIDQNGK
-80 PLQQM
+80 PLEKM

-120 VWHYGEGGQVV
+120 VWHRGENGEAV
-131 AGGGDVTPDN
+131 AGGGGVTPDN
-141 IAGYTFLEDCYIK
+141 IAGYTFLEDCCVK
-154 VVDGRKFYKSPSL
+154 VVDGHKYYKSPSL
-167 KYEFSDREVIE
+167 KFEFSDREVIE
-178 ISAGIDPYDLSA
+178 ISAGIDPNDLTA
-190 GYSPMQAVKK
+190 GYSPTQAVKK

-221 PAGQFVIT
+221 PSGQFVIVAPT
-229 ASSTADFNSIVDEM
+229 VEAFNEIVDEM

-262 ISPDTGTVL
+262 ISADTGAVS
-271 PAQIEWIPYSQSNKD
+271 PAQIEWIPFSQSNKD

-327 IFVRWTLRPFATK
+327 IFVRWTLKPFATK

-357 YAITFDVEVPSIA
+357 YAITFDVEIPSIA
-370 DEEKI
+370 DEEKV

-382 EADIISQM
+382 EADIITQM
-390 IDKGYSLDSIV
+390 LDRGYSLDSIV
-401 DAFDFSNSY
+401 DAFEFSNAY
-410 KLLEKGA
+410 KLLEMGA
-417 DDNAVIENDKPDVDT
+417 DEGAEIENDKPDVDT

-439 PELAVTKHVCS
+439 PEEAVTKSVC
-450 HHHDVVHKEA
+450 HHHDEIHKEA
-460 DKDSLKALRRLL
+460 DKNTLKELRRLL

-483 VESLQ
+483 VASLQ
-488 SASSKD
+488 SASKA

-504 ENGDGVIDEQEIE
+504 ENGDGVIDEQEVA

-522 QPSEERKYALQAGLL
+522 QPSEERKYALQVALL
-537 AILYARMLKSGEK
+537 ALLYARMLKSGEK
-550 RYQDTIDQFDL
+550 RYQDTIAQFSIAL
-561 NIEIPVLQHYVIS
+561 NVPALEHYVIS
-574 DGAEKQYETIVNKI
+574 DGAEKQYEAIVNKI
-588 VNSFSDQITD
+588 VNSFTDQITD
-598 TIEGAINL
+598 TIKGAIDL
-606 TVEQGG
+606 TVQQGG
-612 DKSDLI
+612 SKSDLV
-618 KNIRNVFESD
+618 KNIKNVFETD

-693 PLGEKIQLDDSVYI
+693 PLGEKIELDNSVYL

>member
-1 MFNKFKSMLNMSDKT
+1 MFEKFKSMLNMSDKKQT
-16 KAPVGGG
+16 PVGGV
-23 SEANKSLSFSYRS
+23 EANKSLSFSYRS

-73 AIGANGE
+73 AIDQNGK
-80 PLQQM
+80 PLQKM

-120 VWHYGEGGQVV
+120 VWHRGENGEAV
-131 AGGGDVTPDN
+131 AGGGGVTPDN

-154 VVDGRKFYKSPSL
+154 VVDGHKYYKSPSL
-167 KYEFSDREVIE
+167 KFEFSDREVIE
-178 ISAGIDPYDLSA
+178 ISAGIDPNDLTA
-190 GYSPMQAVKK
+190 GYSPTQAVKK

-221 PAGQFVIT
+221 PSGQFVIT
-229 ASSTADFNSIVDEM
+229 APTVEAFNEIVDEM
-243 QAKHR
+243 QARHR

-262 ISPDTGTVL
+262 ISADTGAVL
-271 PAQIEWIPYSQSNKD
+271 PAQIEWIPFSQSNKD

-327 IFVRWTLRPFATK
+327 IFVRWTLKPFATK

-357 YAITFDVEVPSIA
+357 YAITFDVEIPSIA
-370 DEEKI
+370 DEEKV

-382 EADIISQM
+382 EADIITQM
-390 IDKGYSLDSIV
+390 LDRGYSLDSIV
-401 DAFDFSNSY
+401 DAFEFSNAY
-410 KLLEKGA
+410 KLLEMGA
-417 DDNAVIENDKPDVDT
+417 DEGAEIVNDKPDVDT

-439 PELAVTKHVCS
+439 PEEAVTKSVC
-450 HHHDVVHKEA
+450 HHHDEIHKEA
-460 DKDSLKALRRLL
+460 DKNTLKELRRLL

-483 VESLQ
+483 VASLQ
-488 SASSKD
+488 SASKA

-504 ENGDGVIDEQEIE
+504 ENADGVIDEQEIA
-517 QIPIP
+517 QIQIP
-522 QPSEERKYALQAGLL
+522 QPSEERKYALQAALL
-537 AILYARMLKSGEK
+537 ALLYARMLKSGEK
-550 RYQDTIDQFDL
+550 RYQDTIAQFSIAL
-561 NIEIPVLQHYVIS
+561 NVPALEHYVIS
-574 DGAEKQYETIVNKI
+574 DGAEKQYEAIVNKI
-588 VNSFSDQITD
+588 VNSFTDQITD
-598 TIEGAINL
+598 TIKGAIDL
-606 TVEQGG
+606 TVQQGG
-612 DKSDLI
+612 SKSDLI
-618 KNIRNVFESD
+618 KNIKNVFESD
-628 QWRVERIVN
+628 QWRVERIAN

-693 PLGEKIQLDDSVYI
+693 PLGEKIELDNSVYL